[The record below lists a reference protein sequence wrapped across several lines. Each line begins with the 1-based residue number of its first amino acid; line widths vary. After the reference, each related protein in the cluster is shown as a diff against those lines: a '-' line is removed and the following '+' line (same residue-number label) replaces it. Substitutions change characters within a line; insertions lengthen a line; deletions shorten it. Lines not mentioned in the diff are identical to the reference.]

1 MNMTKLEVLLI
12 AVLAL
17 VPLSFTASG
26 KDTADSTSKSGS
38 IYEKTFLKDSSCS
51 TFSCEGGFVKF
62 HKIDGRLYMELS
74 DNAFDKRML
83 IASTVTAV
91 SDPEV
96 LPVGHKPTRPLYVRF
111 ERPDSLTVNLCEITL
126 LPDFDKTD
134 LSLAAA
140 VRRTTLD
147 TVLETFPL
155 FCESPDGDAAVIDVT
170 SFFGGGNEK
179 LGPVKSGT
187 SNYVTTKFTLK
198 KGSDLVTGVKVF
210 NDNATVT
217 SSHTY
222 SINSDVL
229 GLVSVTKDAPF
240 TLTTTRT
247 ILMLP
252 EEPMRS
258 RKADSRIGIFLTD
271 RKHLRDG
278 GPIDKYSV
286 INRWR
291 IEPSDTAAFLR
302 GEKVEPKKHIV
313 FYIDDAFPAKW
324 KNAAVRG
331 VLRWNSAF
339 EDIGF
344 KDVIQ
349 VKDFPDDD
357 PEFDPDNL
365 KYSCIR
371 YVPSTVANA
380 MGPSW
385 VDPLSGEIIN
395 ASVIVYNDVVSLAGG
410 WRFCQ
415 TAQLD
420 PRARAVEMPQ
430 DLLDETM
437 EYVLAHEVGHCLGF
451 MHNMAA
457 SAAYPTDSLRSPSF
471 TRANGTTASIM
482 DYARFNYVAQ
492 PEDVGVS
499 LDPPFLGPYDRYLVK
514 YSYSVISGN
523 EDAVLEGWVDENEWN
538 PVYRYGKQQV
548 RARYD
553 PSAIEED
560 LGDDPIKSSDYGI
573 SNLKYIIAHN
583 GEWLEDSAD
592 PDGRIRR
599 ERYKLLVKQ
608 MGRYLSAVSANVGG
622 IYLNESK
629 SGLTSV
635 EPAAAVPA
643 GVQRKSLQWVLDNLL
658 EIDWLSAEAASC
670 PKILAV
676 DEADILVFNT
686 ASDLFSTWENVIIS
700 SYIAGD
706 KGFTLV
712 DWLEAID
719 GVIWRGKLTPERMTL
734 QKIYVTSLVNAASKK
749 TSISKLSLLS
759 DDSLTDDPRPD
770 DSFGQAGYGWQAKV
784 NIKALNNS
792 KELFSFELDEL
803 RHRLAKLLRSA
814 NTEVAKAHYLSLI
827 NAIEAGLRAE

>member
-1 MNMTKLEVLLI
+1 MTRCKLLLNT
-12 AVLAL
+12 VLAL
-17 VPLSFTASG
+17 SSISFSASAAAV
-26 KDTADSTSKSGS
+26 ADSTSKAGGK
-38 IYEKTFLKDSSCS
+38 YEKTFVNDPSCVS
-51 TFSCEGGFVKF
+51 YSNADGFVKF
-62 HKIDGRLYMELS
+62 HKVSGKLYMELS
-74 DNAFDKRML
+74 DRAIGKRML
-83 IASTVTAV
+83 MASTVTAV

-96 LPVGHKPTRPLYVRF
+96 LPVGYKPTKPLYVRF
-111 ERPDSLTVNLCEITL
+111 ERPDSLVINLCEITL
-126 LPDFDKTD
+126 LPDYDKTD
-134 LSLAAA
+134 SALSAA

-155 FCESPDGDAAVIDVT
+155 YCESPDGDAAVFDVT

-187 SNYVTTKFTLK
+187 SNYISTKFSLK
-198 KGSDLVTGVKVF
+198 KASDLVTGVKVF
-210 NDNATVT
+210 EDNAAVT

-222 SINSDVL
+222 TINSDVL
-229 GLVSVTKDAPF
+229 GLVSLKKDEPF
-240 TLTTTRT
+240 TVTTTRT

-252 EEPMRS
+252 DDIMAS

-271 RKHLRDG
+271 RRLLRDG
-278 GPIDKYSV
+278 EEIDKYSV

-291 IEPSDTAAFLR
+291 IEPSDTAAYLG
-302 GEKVEPKKHIV
+302 GECVEPEEHIV
-313 FYIDDAFPAKW
+313 FYIDDAFPSKW
-324 KNAAVRG
+324 KDAAVRG

-349 VKDFPDDD
+349 VRDFPDDD

-385 VDPLSGEIIN
+385 VDPVSGEIIN

-420 PRARAVEMPQ
+420 PRARLAQMPQ
-430 DLLDETM
+430 DLLEETI

-457 SAAYPTDSLRSPSF
+457 SAAWPTDSLRSPSF

-492 PEDVGVS
+492 PEDIGVS
-499 LDPPFLGPYDRYLVK
+499 LDPPYLGPYDRFLVK
-514 YSYSVISGN
+514 YAYSFIP
-523 EDAVLEGWVDENEWN
+523 EDADSVVERWVDEKAGD
-538 PVYRYGKQQV
+538 PVYRYGRQQV
-548 RARYD
+548 KARYD

-560 LGDDPIKSSDYGI
+560 LGNDPVRSSEYGI

-583 GEWLEDSAD
+583 GEWADDATD
-592 PDGRIRR
+592 PDGKLRR
-599 ERYKLLVKQ
+599 ERYKLIVKQ
-608 MGRYLSAVSANVGG
+608 MGRYLSAVAANVGG
-622 IYLNESK
+622 IYLNQVK
-629 SGLTSV
+629 SGVSSL
-635 EPAAAVPA
+635 EPAVAVPA
-643 GVQRKSLQWVLDNLL
+643 VVQKESLEWVLDNLL
-658 EIDWLSAEAASC
+658 DMDWLSAEAASC
-670 PKILAV
+670 PRILAV

-700 SYIAGD
+700 SYMARDDI
-706 KGFTLV
+706 FTLV
-712 DWLEAID
+712 DWLKTID
-719 GVIWRGKLTPERMTL
+719 SVIWRGDLTPDRMTI
-734 QKIYVTSLVNAASKK
+734 QKIYVNSLVSAASRK

-759 DDSLTDDPRPD
+759 DDLPSESLPAD
-770 DSFGQAGYGWQAKV
+770 DSFGPAGYSWQTKV
-784 NIKALNNS
+784 NIKPVNNA
-792 KELFSFELDEL
+792 KELFSFELCEL
-803 RHRLAKLLRSA
+803 QNRLKKLLRSA
-814 NTEVAKAHYLSLI
+814 KNEVAKAHYLSLI
-827 NAIEAGLRAE
+827 DAIESEAQ

>member
-1 MNMTKLEVLLI
+1 MTRYKLLLTT
-12 AVLAL
+12 VLAL
-17 VPLSFTASG
+17 SSISFSASAAAV
-26 KDTADSTSKSGS
+26 ADSTSKAGGK
-38 IYEKTFLKDSSCS
+38 YEKTFVKDPSCVS
-51 TFSCEGGFVKF
+51 YSNADGFVKF
-62 HKIDGRLYMELS
+62 HKVSGKLYMELS
-74 DNAFDKRML
+74 DRAIGKRML

-96 LPVGHKPTRPLYVRF
+96 LPVGYKPTKPLYVRF
-111 ERPDSLTVNLCEITL
+111 ERPDSLVINLCEITL
-126 LPDFDKTD
+126 LPDYDKTD
-134 LSLAAA
+134 SALSAA

-155 FCESPDGDAAVIDVT
+155 YCESPDGDAAVFDVT

-187 SNYVTTKFTLK
+187 SNYISTKFSLK
-198 KGSDLVTGVKVF
+198 KASDLVTGVKVF
-210 NDNATVT
+210 EDNAAVT

-222 SINSDVL
+222 TINSDVL
-229 GLVSVTKDAPF
+229 GLVSLKKDEPF
-240 TLTTTRT
+240 TVTTTRT

-252 EEPMRS
+252 DDIMAS

-271 RKHLRDG
+271 RRLLRDG
-278 GPIDKYSV
+278 EEIDKYSV

-291 IEPSDTAAFLR
+291 IEPSDTAAYLG
-302 GEKVEPKKHIV
+302 GECVEPEEHIV
-313 FYIDDAFPAKW
+313 FYIDDAFPSKW
-324 KNAAVRG
+324 KDAAVRG

-349 VKDFPDDD
+349 VRDFPDDD

-385 VDPLSGEIIN
+385 VDPVSGEIIN

-420 PRARAVEMPQ
+420 PRARLAQMPQ
-430 DLLDETM
+430 DLLEETI

-457 SAAYPTDSLRSPSF
+457 SAAWPTDSLRSPSF

-492 PEDVGVS
+492 PEDIGVS
-499 LDPPFLGPYDRYLVK
+499 LDPPYLGPYDRFLVK
-514 YSYSVISGN
+514 YAYSFIP
-523 EDAVLEGWVDENEWN
+523 EDADSVVERWVDEKAGD
-538 PVYRYGKQQV
+538 PVYRYGRQQV
-548 RARYD
+548 KARYD

-560 LGDDPIKSSDYGI
+560 LGNDPVRSSEYGI

-583 GEWLEDSAD
+583 GEWADDATD
-592 PDGRIRR
+592 PDGKLRR
-599 ERYKLLVKQ
+599 ERYKLIVKQ

-622 IYLNESK
+622 IYLNQVK
-629 SGLTSV
+629 SGVSSL
-635 EPAAAVPA
+635 EPAVAVPA
-643 GVQRKSLQWVLDNLL
+643 GVQKESLEWVLDNLL
-658 EIDWLSAEAASC
+658 DMDWLSAEAASC
-670 PKILAV
+670 PRILAV

-700 SYIAGD
+700 SYLAGD
-706 KGFTLV
+706 KPFTLA
-712 DWLEAID
+712 DWLQTID
-719 GVIWRGKLTPERMTL
+719 SVIWKGDLTRARMTI
-734 QKIYVTSLVNAASKK
+734 QKMYVNSLVSAASRK

-759 DDSLTDDPRPD
+759 DDLPSGSLPAD
-770 DSFGQAGYGWQAKV
+770 DSFGPAGYSWQTKV
-784 NIKALNNS
+784 NIKPVNNA
-792 KELFSFELDEL
+792 KELFSFELCEL
-803 RHRLAKLLRSA
+803 QNRLKKLLRSA
-814 NTEVAKAHYLSLI
+814 KNEVAKAHYLSLI
-827 NAIEAGLRAE
+827 DAIESEAQ

>member
-1 MNMTKLEVLLI
+1 MTRCKLLLNT
-12 AVLAL
+12 VLAL
-17 VPLSFTASG
+17 SSISFSASAAAV
-26 KDTADSTSKSGS
+26 ADSTSKAGGK
-38 IYEKTFLKDSSCS
+38 YEKTFVKDPSCVS
-51 TFSCEGGFVKF
+51 YSNADGFVKF
-62 HKIDGRLYMELS
+62 HKVSGKLYMELS
-74 DNAFDKRML
+74 DRAIGKRML
-83 IASTVTAV
+83 MASTVTAV

-96 LPVGHKPTRPLYVRF
+96 LPVGYKPTKPLYVRF
-111 ERPDSLTVNLCEITL
+111 ERPDSLVINLCEITL
-126 LPDFDKTD
+126 LPDYDKTD
-134 LSLAAA
+134 SALSAA

-155 FCESPDGDAAVIDVT
+155 YCESPDGDAAVFDVT

-187 SNYVTTKFTLK
+187 SNYISTKFSLK
-198 KGSDLVTGVKVF
+198 KASDLVTGVKVF
-210 NDNATVT
+210 EDNAAVT

-222 SINSDVL
+222 TINSDVL
-229 GLVSVTKDAPF
+229 GLVSLKKAEPF
-240 TLTTTRT
+240 TVTTTRT

-252 EEPMRS
+252 DDIMAS

-271 RKHLRDG
+271 RRLLRDG
-278 GPIDKYSV
+278 EEIDKYSV

-291 IEPSDTAAFLR
+291 IEPSDTAAYLG
-302 GEKVEPKKHIV
+302 GECVEPEEHIV
-313 FYIDDAFPAKW
+313 FYIDDAFPSKW
-324 KNAAVRG
+324 KDAAVRG

-349 VKDFPDDD
+349 VRDFPDDD

-385 VDPLSGEIIN
+385 VDPVSGEIIN

-420 PRARAVEMPQ
+420 PRARLAQMPQ
-430 DLLDETM
+430 DLLEETI

-457 SAAYPTDSLRSPSF
+457 SAAWPTDSLRSPSF
-471 TRANGTTASIM
+471 TRANGTTASIR

-492 PEDVGVS
+492 PEDIGVS
-499 LDPPFLGPYDRYLVK
+499 LDPPYLGPYDRFLVK
-514 YSYSVISGN
+514 YAYSFIP
-523 EDAVLEGWVDENEWN
+523 EDADSVVERWVDEKAGD
-538 PVYRYGKQQV
+538 PVYRYGRQQV
-548 RARYD
+548 KARYD

-560 LGDDPIKSSDYGI
+560 LGNDPVRSAEYGI

-583 GEWLEDSAD
+583 GEWADDATD
-592 PDGRIRR
+592 PDGKLRR
-599 ERYKLLVKQ
+599 ERYKLIVKQ

-622 IYLNESK
+622 IYLNQVK
-629 SGLTSV
+629 SGVSSL
-635 EPAAAVPA
+635 EPAVAVPA
-643 GVQRKSLQWVLDNLL
+643 GVQKESLEWVLDNLL
-658 EIDWLSAEAASC
+658 DMDWLSAEAASC
-670 PKILAV
+670 PRILAV

-700 SYIAGD
+700 SYMARDDI
-706 KGFTLV
+706 FTLV
-712 DWLEAID
+712 DWLKTID
-719 GVIWRGKLTPERMTL
+719 SVIWRGDLTPDRMTI
-734 QKIYVTSLVNAASKK
+734 QKIYVNSLVSAASRK

-759 DDSLTDDPRPD
+759 DDLSSGSLPAD
-770 DSFGQAGYGWQAKV
+770 DSFGPAGYSWQTKV
-784 NIKALNNS
+784 NIKPVNNA
-792 KELFSFELDEL
+792 KELFSFELCEL
-803 RHRLAKLLRSA
+803 QNRLKKLLRSA
-814 NTEVAKAHYLSLI
+814 KNEVAKAHYLSLI
-827 NAIEAGLRAE
+827 DAIESEAQ

>member
-1 MNMTKLEVLLI
+1 MTRYKLLLTT
-12 AVLAL
+12 VLAL
-17 VPLSFTASG
+17 SSISFSASAAAV
-26 KDTADSTSKSGS
+26 ADSTSKAGGK
-38 IYEKTFLKDSSCS
+38 YEKTFVKDPSCVS
-51 TFSCEGGFVKF
+51 YSNADGFVKF
-62 HKIDGRLYMELS
+62 HKVSGKLYMELS
-74 DNAFDKRML
+74 DRAIGKRML

-96 LPVGHKPTRPLYVRF
+96 LPVGYKPTKPLYVRF
-111 ERPDSLTVNLCEITL
+111 ERPDSLVINLCEITL
-126 LPDFDKTD
+126 LPDYDKTD
-134 LSLAAA
+134 SSLSAA

-155 FCESPDGDAAVIDVT
+155 YCESPDGDAAVFDVT

-187 SNYVTTKFTLK
+187 SNYISTKFSLK
-198 KGSDLVTGVKVF
+198 KASDLVTGVKVF
-210 NDNATVT
+210 EDNAAVT

-222 SINSDVL
+222 TINSDVL
-229 GLVSVTKDAPF
+229 GLVSLKKDEPF
-240 TLTTTRT
+240 TVTTTRT

-252 EEPMRS
+252 DDIMAS

-271 RKHLRDG
+271 RRLLRDG
-278 GPIDKYSV
+278 EEIDKYSV

-291 IEPSDTAAFLR
+291 IEPSDTAAYLG
-302 GEKVEPKKHIV
+302 GECVEPEEHIV
-313 FYIDDAFPAKW
+313 FYIDDAFPSKW
-324 KNAAVRG
+324 KDAAVRG

-349 VKDFPDDD
+349 VRDFPDDD

-385 VDPLSGEIIN
+385 VDPVSGEIIN

-420 PRARAVEMPQ
+420 PRARLAQMPQ
-430 DLLDETM
+430 DLLEETI

-457 SAAYPTDSLRSPSF
+457 SAAWPTDSLRSPSF

-492 PEDVGVS
+492 PEDIGVS
-499 LDPPFLGPYDRYLVK
+499 LDPPYLGPYDRFLVK
-514 YSYSVISGN
+514 YAYSFIP
-523 EDAVLEGWVDENEWN
+523 EDADSVVERWVDEKAGD
-538 PVYRYGKQQV
+538 PVYRYGRQQV
-548 RARYD
+548 KARYD

-560 LGDDPIKSSDYGI
+560 LGNDPVRSSEYGI

-583 GEWLEDSAD
+583 GEWADDATD
-592 PDGRIRR
+592 PDGKLRR
-599 ERYKLLVKQ
+599 ERYKLIVKQ
-608 MGRYLSAVSANVGG
+608 MGRYLSAVAANVGG
-622 IYLNESK
+622 IYLNQVK
-629 SGLTSV
+629 SGVSSL
-635 EPAAAVPA
+635 EPAVAVPA
-643 GVQRKSLQWVLDNLL
+643 VVQKESLEWVLDNLL
-658 EIDWLSAEAASC
+658 DMDWLSAEAASC
-670 PKILAV
+670 PRILAV

-700 SYIAGD
+700 SYMARDDI
-706 KGFTLV
+706 FTLV
-712 DWLEAID
+712 DWLKTID
-719 GVIWRGKLTPERMTL
+719 SVIWRGDLTPDRMTI
-734 QKIYVTSLVNAASKK
+734 QKIYVNSLVSAASRK

-759 DDSLTDDPRPD
+759 DDLSSGSLPAD
-770 DSFGQAGYGWQAKV
+770 DSFGPAGYSWQTKV
-784 NIKALNNS
+784 NIKPVNNA
-792 KELFSFELDEL
+792 KELFSFELCEL
-803 RHRLAKLLRSA
+803 QNRLKKLLRSA
-814 NTEVAKAHYLSLI
+814 KNEVAKAHYLSLI
-827 NAIEAGLRAE
+827 DAIESEAQ

>member
-1 MNMTKLEVLLI
+1 MTRCKLLLNT
-12 AVLAL
+12 VLAL
-17 VPLSFTASG
+17 SSISFSASAAAV
-26 KDTADSTSKSGS
+26 ADSTSKAGGK
-38 IYEKTFLKDSSCS
+38 YEKTFVKDPSCVS
-51 TFSCEGGFVKF
+51 YSNADGFVKF
-62 HKIDGRLYMELS
+62 HKVSGKLYMELS
-74 DNAFDKRML
+74 DRAIGKRML
-83 IASTVTAV
+83 MASTVTAV

-96 LPVGHKPTRPLYVRF
+96 LPVGYKPTKPLYVRF
-111 ERPDSLTVNLCEITL
+111 ERPDSLVINLCEITL
-126 LPDFDKTD
+126 LPDYDKTD
-134 LSLAAA
+134 SALSAA

-155 FCESPDGDAAVIDVT
+155 YCESPDGDAAVFDVT

-187 SNYVTTKFTLK
+187 SNYISTKFSLK
-198 KGSDLVTGVKVF
+198 KASDLVTGVKVF
-210 NDNATVT
+210 EDNAAVT

-222 SINSDVL
+222 TINSDVL
-229 GLVSVTKDAPF
+229 GLVSLKKDEPF
-240 TLTTTRT
+240 TVTTTRT

-252 EEPMRS
+252 DDIMAS

-271 RKHLRDG
+271 RRLLRDG
-278 GPIDKYSV
+278 EEIDKYSV

-291 IEPSDTAAFLR
+291 IEPSDTAAYLG
-302 GEKVEPKKHIV
+302 GECVEPEEHIV
-313 FYIDDAFPAKW
+313 FYIDDAFPSKW
-324 KNAAVRG
+324 KDAAVRG

-349 VKDFPDDD
+349 VRDFPDDD

-385 VDPLSGEIIN
+385 VDPVSGEIIN

-420 PRARAVEMPQ
+420 PRARLAQMPQ
-430 DLLDETM
+430 DLLEETI

-457 SAAYPTDSLRSPSF
+457 SAAWPTDSLRSPSF

-492 PEDVGVS
+492 PEDIGVS
-499 LDPPFLGPYDRYLVK
+499 LDPPYLGPYDRFLVK
-514 YSYSVISGN
+514 YAYSFIP
-523 EDAVLEGWVDENEWN
+523 EDADSVVERWVDEKAGD
-538 PVYRYGKQQV
+538 PVYRYGRQQV
-548 RARYD
+548 KARYD

-560 LGDDPIKSSDYGI
+560 LGNDPVRSSEYGI

-583 GEWLEDSAD
+583 GEWADDATD
-592 PDGRIRR
+592 PDGKLRR
-599 ERYKLLVKQ
+599 ERYKLIVKQ
-608 MGRYLSAVSANVGG
+608 MGRYLSAVAANVGG
-622 IYLNESK
+622 IYLNQVK
-629 SGLTSV
+629 SGVSSL
-635 EPAAAVPA
+635 ELAVAVQA
-643 GVQRKSLQWVLDNLL
+643 GVQKESLEWVLDNLL
-658 EIDWLSAEAASC
+658 DMDWLSAEAASC
-670 PKILAV
+670 PRILAV

-700 SYIAGD
+700 SYMARDDI
-706 KGFTLV
+706 FTLV
-712 DWLEAID
+712 DWLKTID
-719 GVIWRGKLTPERMTL
+719 SVIWRGDLTPDRMTI
-734 QKIYVTSLVNAASKK
+734 QKIYVNSLVSAASRK

-759 DDSLTDDPRPD
+759 DDLSSGSLPAD
-770 DSFGQAGYGWQAKV
+770 DSFGPAGYSWQTKV
-784 NIKALNNS
+784 NIKPVNNA
-792 KELFSFELDEL
+792 KELFSFELCEL
-803 RHRLAKLLRSA
+803 QNRLKKLLRSA
-814 NTEVAKAHYLSLI
+814 KNEVAKAHYLSLI
-827 NAIEAGLRAE
+827 DAIESEAQ

>member
-1 MNMTKLEVLLI
+1 MTRCKLLLNT
-12 AVLAL
+12 VLAL
-17 VPLSFTASG
+17 SSISFSASAAAV
-26 KDTADSTSKSGS
+26 ADSTSKAGGK
-38 IYEKTFLKDSSCS
+38 YEKTFVKDPSCVS
-51 TFSCEGGFVKF
+51 YSNADGFVKF
-62 HKIDGRLYMELS
+62 HKVSGKLYMELS
-74 DNAFDKRML
+74 DRAIGKRML
-83 IASTVTAV
+83 MASTVTAV

-96 LPVGHKPTRPLYVRF
+96 LPVGYKPTKPLYVRF
-111 ERPDSLTVNLCEITL
+111 ERPDSLVINLCEITL
-126 LPDFDKTD
+126 LPDYDKTD
-134 LSLAAA
+134 SALSAA

-155 FCESPDGDAAVIDVT
+155 YCESPDGDAAVFDVT

-187 SNYVTTKFTLK
+187 SNYISTKFSLK
-198 KGSDLVTGVKVF
+198 KASDLVTGVKVF
-210 NDNATVT
+210 EDNAAVT

-222 SINSDVL
+222 TINSDVL
-229 GLVSVTKDAPF
+229 GLVSLKKDEPF
-240 TLTTTRT
+240 TVTTTRT

-252 EEPMRS
+252 DDIMAS

-271 RKHLRDG
+271 RRLLRDG
-278 GPIDKYSV
+278 EEIDKYSV

-291 IEPSDTAAFLR
+291 IEPSDTAAYLG
-302 GEKVEPKKHIV
+302 GECVEPEEHIV
-313 FYIDDAFPAKW
+313 FYIDDAFPSKW
-324 KNAAVRG
+324 KDAAVRG

-349 VKDFPDDD
+349 VRDFPDDD

-385 VDPLSGEIIN
+385 VDPVSGEIIN

-420 PRARAVEMPQ
+420 PRARLAQMPQ
-430 DLLDETM
+430 DLLEETI

-457 SAAYPTDSLRSPSF
+457 SAAWPTDSLRSPSF

-492 PEDVGVS
+492 PEDIGVS
-499 LDPPFLGPYDRYLVK
+499 LDPPYLGPYDRFLVK
-514 YSYSVISGN
+514 YAYSFIP
-523 EDAVLEGWVDENEWN
+523 EDADSVVERWVDEKAGD
-538 PVYRYGKQQV
+538 PVYRYGRQQV
-548 RARYD
+548 KARYD

-560 LGDDPIKSSDYGI
+560 IGNDPVRSSEYGI

-583 GEWLEDSAD
+583 GEWADDATD
-592 PDGRIRR
+592 PDGKLRR
-599 ERYKLLVKQ
+599 ERYKLIVKQ
-608 MGRYLSAVSANVGG
+608 MGRYLSAVAANVGG
-622 IYLNESK
+622 IYLNQVK
-629 SGLTSV
+629 SGVSSL
-635 EPAAAVPA
+635 EPAVAVPA
-643 GVQRKSLQWVLDNLL
+643 GVQKESLEWVLDNLL
-658 EIDWLSAEAASC
+658 DMDWLSAEAASC
-670 PKILAV
+670 PRILAV

-700 SYIAGD
+700 SYMARDDI
-706 KGFTLV
+706 FTLV
-712 DWLEAID
+712 DWLKTID
-719 GVIWRGKLTPERMTL
+719 SVIWRGDLTPDRMTI
-734 QKIYVTSLVNAASKK
+734 QKIYVNSLVSAASRK

-759 DDSLTDDPRPD
+759 DDLSSGSLPAD
-770 DSFGQAGYGWQAKV
+770 DSFGPAGYSWQTKV
-784 NIKALNNS
+784 NIKPVNNA
-792 KELFSFELDEL
+792 KELFSFELCEL
-803 RHRLAKLLRSA
+803 QNRLKKLLRSA
-814 NTEVAKAHYLSLI
+814 KNEVAKAHYLSLI
-827 NAIEAGLRAE
+827 DAIESEAQ

>member
-1 MNMTKLEVLLI
+1 MTRYKLLLTT
-12 AVLAL
+12 VLAL
-17 VPLSFTASG
+17 SSISFSASAAAV
-26 KDTADSTSKSGS
+26 ADSTSKAGGK
-38 IYEKTFLKDSSCS
+38 YEKTFVKDPSCVS
-51 TFSCEGGFVKF
+51 YSNADGFVKF
-62 HKIDGRLYMELS
+62 HKVSGKLYMELS
-74 DNAFDKRML
+74 DRAIGKRML

-96 LPVGHKPTRPLYVRF
+96 LPVGYKPTKPLYVRF
-111 ERPDSLTVNLCEITL
+111 ERPDSLVINLCEITL
-126 LPDFDKTD
+126 LPDYDKTD
-134 LSLAAA
+134 SALSAA

-155 FCESPDGDAAVIDVT
+155 YCESPDGDAAVFDVT

-187 SNYVTTKFTLK
+187 SNYISTKFSLK
-198 KGSDLVTGVKVF
+198 KASDLVTGVKVF
-210 NDNATVT
+210 EDNAAVT

-222 SINSDVL
+222 TINSDVL
-229 GLVSVTKDAPF
+229 GLVSLKKDEPF
-240 TLTTTRT
+240 TVTTTRT

-252 EEPMRS
+252 DDIMAS

-271 RKHLRDG
+271 RRLLRDG
-278 GPIDKYSV
+278 EEIDKYSV

-291 IEPSDTAAFLR
+291 IEPSDTAAYLG
-302 GEKVEPKKHIV
+302 GECVEPEEHIV
-313 FYIDDAFPAKW
+313 FYIDDAFPSKW
-324 KNAAVRG
+324 KDAAVRG

-349 VKDFPDDD
+349 VRDFPDDD

-385 VDPLSGEIIN
+385 VDPVSGEIIN

-420 PRARAVEMPQ
+420 PRARLAQMPQ
-430 DLLDETM
+430 DLLEETI

-457 SAAYPTDSLRSPSF
+457 SAAWPTDSLRSPSF

-492 PEDVGVS
+492 PEDIGVS
-499 LDPPFLGPYDRYLVK
+499 LDPPYLGPYDRFLVK
-514 YSYSVISGN
+514 YAYSFIP
-523 EDAVLEGWVDENEWN
+523 EDADSVVERWVDEKAGD
-538 PVYRYGKQQV
+538 PVYRYGRQQV
-548 RARYD
+548 KARYD

-560 LGDDPIKSSDYGI
+560 LGNDPVRSSEYGI

-583 GEWLEDSAD
+583 GEWADDATD
-592 PDGRIRR
+592 PDGKLRR
-599 ERYKLLVKQ
+599 ERYKLIVKQ
-608 MGRYLSAVSANVGG
+608 MGRYLSAVAANVGG
-622 IYLNESK
+622 IYLNQVK
-629 SGLTSV
+629 SGVSSL
-635 EPAAAVPA
+635 EPAVAVPA
-643 GVQRKSLQWVLDNLL
+643 VVQKESLEWVLDNLL
-658 EIDWLSAEAASC
+658 DMDWLSAEAASC
-670 PKILAV
+670 PRILAV

-700 SYIAGD
+700 SYMARDDI
-706 KGFTLV
+706 FTLV
-712 DWLEAID
+712 DWLKTID
-719 GVIWRGKLTPERMTL
+719 SVIWRGDLTPDRMTI
-734 QKIYVTSLVNAASKK
+734 QKIYVNSLVSAASRK

-759 DDSLTDDPRPD
+759 DDLPSGSLPAD
-770 DSFGQAGYGWQAKV
+770 DSFGPAGYSWQTKV
-784 NIKALNNS
+784 NIKPVNNA
-792 KELFSFELDEL
+792 KELFSFELCEL
-803 RHRLAKLLRSA
+803 QNRLKKLLRSA
-814 NTEVAKAHYLSLI
+814 KNEVAKAHYLSLI
-827 NAIEAGLRAE
+827 DVIESEAQ

>member
-1 MNMTKLEVLLI
+1 MTRYKLLLTT
-12 AVLAL
+12 VLAL
-17 VPLSFTASG
+17 SSISFSASAAAV
-26 KDTADSTSKSGS
+26 ADSTSKAGGK
-38 IYEKTFLKDSSCS
+38 YEKTFVKDPSCVS
-51 TFSCEGGFVKF
+51 YSNADGFVKF
-62 HKIDGRLYMELS
+62 HKVSGKLYMELS
-74 DNAFDKRML
+74 DRAIGKRML
-83 IASTVTAV
+83 MASTVTAV

-96 LPVGHKPTRPLYVRF
+96 LPVGYKPTKPLYVRF
-111 ERPDSLTVNLCEITL
+111 ERPDSLVINLCEITL
-126 LPDFDKTD
+126 LPDYDKTD
-134 LSLAAA
+134 SSLSAA

-155 FCESPDGDAAVIDVT
+155 YCESPDGDAAVFDVT

-187 SNYVTTKFTLK
+187 SNYISTKFSLK
-198 KGSDLVTGVKVF
+198 KASDLVTGVKVF
-210 NDNATVT
+210 EDNAAVT

-222 SINSDVL
+222 TINSDVL
-229 GLVSVTKDAPF
+229 GLVSLKKDEPF
-240 TLTTTRT
+240 TVTTTRT

-252 EEPMRS
+252 DDIMAS

-271 RKHLRDG
+271 RRLLRDG
-278 GPIDKYSV
+278 EEIDKYSV

-291 IEPSDTAAFLR
+291 IEPSDTAAYLG
-302 GEKVEPKKHIV
+302 GECVEPEEHIV
-313 FYIDDAFPAKW
+313 FYIDDAFPSKW
-324 KNAAVRG
+324 KDAAVRG

-349 VKDFPDDD
+349 VRDFPDDD

-385 VDPLSGEIIN
+385 VDPVSGEIIN

-420 PRARAVEMPQ
+420 PRARLAQMPQ
-430 DLLDETM
+430 DLLEETI

-457 SAAYPTDSLRSPSF
+457 SAAWPTDSLRSPSF

-492 PEDVGVS
+492 PEDIGVS
-499 LDPPFLGPYDRYLVK
+499 LDPPYLGPYDRFLVK
-514 YSYSVISGN
+514 YAYSFIP
-523 EDAVLEGWVDENEWN
+523 EDADSVVERWVDEKAGE
-538 PVYRYGKQQV
+538 PVYRYGRQQV
-548 RARYD
+548 KARYD

-560 LGDDPIKSSDYGI
+560 LGNDPVRSSEYGI

-583 GEWLEDSAD
+583 GEWADDATD
-592 PDGRIRR
+592 PDGKLRR
-599 ERYKLLVKQ
+599 ERYKLIVKQ
-608 MGRYLSAVSANVGG
+608 MGRYLSAVAANVGG
-622 IYLNESK
+622 IYLNQVK
-629 SGLTSV
+629 SGVSSL
-635 EPAAAVPA
+635 EPAVAVPA
-643 GVQRKSLQWVLDNLL
+643 VVQKESLEWVLDNLL
-658 EIDWLSAEAASC
+658 DMDWLSAEAASC
-670 PKILAV
+670 PRILAV

-700 SYIAGD
+700 SYLAGD
-706 KGFTLV
+706 KPFTLA
-712 DWLEAID
+712 DWLQTID
-719 GVIWRGKLTPERMTL
+719 SVIWKGDLTRARMTI
-734 QKIYVTSLVNAASKK
+734 QKMYVNSLVSAASRK

-759 DDSLTDDPRPD
+759 DDLPSGSLPAD
-770 DSFGQAGYGWQAKV
+770 DSLGPAGYSWQTKV
-784 NIKALNNS
+784 NIKPVNNA
-792 KELFSFELDEL
+792 KELFSFELCEL
-803 RHRLAKLLRSA
+803 QNRLKKLLRSA
-814 NTEVAKAHYLSLI
+814 KNEVAKAHYLSLI
-827 NAIEAGLRAE
+827 DAIESEAQ

>member
-1 MNMTKLEVLLI
+1 MTRYKLLLTT
-12 AVLAL
+12 VLAL
-17 VPLSFTASG
+17 SSISFSASAAAV
-26 KDTADSTSKSGS
+26 ADSTSKAGGK
-38 IYEKTFLKDSSCS
+38 YEKTFVKDPSCVS
-51 TFSCEGGFVKF
+51 YSNADGFVKF
-62 HKIDGRLYMELS
+62 HKVSGKLYMELS
-74 DNAFDKRML
+74 DRAIGKRML

-96 LPVGHKPTRPLYVRF
+96 LPVGYKPTKPLYVRF
-111 ERPDSLTVNLCEITL
+111 ERPDSLVINLCEITL
-126 LPDFDKTD
+126 LPDYDKTD
-134 LSLAAA
+134 SALSAA

-155 FCESPDGDAAVIDVT
+155 YCESPDGDAAVFDVT

-187 SNYVTTKFTLK
+187 SNYISTKFSLK
-198 KGSDLVTGVKVF
+198 KASDLVTGVKVF
-210 NDNATVT
+210 EDNAAVT

-222 SINSDVL
+222 TINSDVL
-229 GLVSVTKDAPF
+229 GLVSLKKDEPF
-240 TLTTTRT
+240 TVTTTRT

-252 EEPMRS
+252 DDIMAS

-271 RKHLRDG
+271 RRLLRDG
-278 GPIDKYSV
+278 EEIDKYSV

-291 IEPSDTAAFLR
+291 IEPSDTAAYLG
-302 GEKVEPKKHIV
+302 GECVEPEEHIV
-313 FYIDDAFPAKW
+313 FYIDDAFPSKW
-324 KNAAVRG
+324 KDAAVRG

-349 VKDFPDDD
+349 VRDFPDDD

-385 VDPLSGEIIN
+385 VDPVSGEIIN

-420 PRARAVEMPQ
+420 PRARLAQMPQ
-430 DLLDETM
+430 DLLEETI

-457 SAAYPTDSLRSPSF
+457 SAAWPTDSLRSPSF

-492 PEDVGVS
+492 PEDIGVS
-499 LDPPFLGPYDRYLVK
+499 LDPPYLGPYDRFLVK
-514 YSYSVISGN
+514 YAYSFIP
-523 EDAVLEGWVDENEWN
+523 EDADSVVERWVDEKAGD
-538 PVYRYGKQQV
+538 PVYRYGRQQV
-548 RARYD
+548 KARYD

-560 LGDDPIKSSDYGI
+560 LGNDPVRSSEYGI

-583 GEWLEDSAD
+583 GEWADDATD
-592 PDGRIRR
+592 PDGKLRR
-599 ERYKLLVKQ
+599 ERYKLIVKQ
-608 MGRYLSAVSANVGG
+608 MGRYLSAVAANVGG
-622 IYLNESK
+622 IYLNQVK
-629 SGLTSV
+629 SGVSSL
-635 EPAAAVPA
+635 EPAVAVPA
-643 GVQRKSLQWVLDNLL
+643 GVQKESLEWVLDNLL
-658 EIDWLSAEAASC
+658 DMDWLSAEAASC
-670 PKILAV
+670 PRILAV

-700 SYIAGD
+700 SYLARDDI
-706 KGFTLV
+706 FTLV
-712 DWLEAID
+712 DWLKTID
-719 GVIWRGKLTPERMTL
+719 SVIWRGDLTPDRMTI
-734 QKIYVTSLVNAASKK
+734 QKIYVNSLVSAASRK

-759 DDSLTDDPRPD
+759 DDLSSGSLPAD
-770 DSFGQAGYGWQAKV
+770 DSFGPAGYSWQTKV
-784 NIKALNNS
+784 NIKPVNNA
-792 KELFSFELDEL
+792 KELFSFELCEL
-803 RHRLAKLLRSA
+803 QNRLKKLLRSA
-814 NTEVAKAHYLSLI
+814 KNEVAKAHYLSLI
-827 NAIEAGLRAE
+827 DAIESEAQ

>member
-1 MNMTKLEVLLI
+1 MTRCKLLLNT
-12 AVLAL
+12 VLAL
-17 VPLSFTASG
+17 SSISFSASAAAV
-26 KDTADSTSKSGS
+26 ADSTSKAGGK
-38 IYEKTFLKDSSCS
+38 YEKTFVKDPSCVS
-51 TFSCEGGFVKF
+51 YSNADGFVKF
-62 HKIDGRLYMELS
+62 HKVSGKLYMELS
-74 DNAFDKRML
+74 DRAIGKRML
-83 IASTVTAV
+83 MASTVTAV

-96 LPVGHKPTRPLYVRF
+96 LPVGYKPTKPLYVRF
-111 ERPDSLTVNLCEITL
+111 ERPDSLVINLCEITL
-126 LPDFDKTD
+126 LPDYDKTD
-134 LSLAAA
+134 SALSAA

-155 FCESPDGDAAVIDVT
+155 YCESPDGDAAVFDVT

-187 SNYVTTKFTLK
+187 SNYISTKFSLK
-198 KGSDLVTGVKVF
+198 KASDLVTGVKVF
-210 NDNATVT
+210 EDNAAVT

-222 SINSDVL
+222 TINSDVL
-229 GLVSVTKDAPF
+229 GLVSLKKDEPF
-240 TLTTTRT
+240 TVTTTRT

-252 EEPMRS
+252 DDIMAS

-271 RKHLRDG
+271 RRLLRDG
-278 GPIDKYSV
+278 EEIDKYSV

-291 IEPSDTAAFLR
+291 IEPSDTAAYLG
-302 GEKVEPKKHIV
+302 GECVEPEEHIV
-313 FYIDDAFPAKW
+313 FYIDDAFPSKW
-324 KNAAVRG
+324 KDAAVRG

-349 VKDFPDDD
+349 VRDFPDDD

-385 VDPLSGEIIN
+385 VDPVSGEIIN

-420 PRARAVEMPQ
+420 PRARLAQMPQ
-430 DLLDETM
+430 DLLEETI

-457 SAAYPTDSLRSPSF
+457 SAAWPTDSLRSPSF

-492 PEDVGVS
+492 PEDIGVS
-499 LDPPFLGPYDRYLVK
+499 LDPPYLGPYDRFLVK
-514 YSYSVISGN
+514 YAYSFIP
-523 EDAVLEGWVDENEWN
+523 EDADSVVERWVDEKAGD
-538 PVYRYGKQQV
+538 PVYRYGRQQV
-548 RARYD
+548 KARYD

-560 LGDDPIKSSDYGI
+560 LGNDPVRSSEYGI

-583 GEWLEDSAD
+583 GEWADDATD
-592 PDGRIRR
+592 PDGKLRR
-599 ERYKLLVKQ
+599 ERYKLIVKQ
-608 MGRYLSAVSANVGG
+608 MGRYLSAVAANVGG
-622 IYLNESK
+622 IYLNQVK
-629 SGLTSV
+629 SGVSSL
-635 EPAAAVPA
+635 EPAVAVPA
-643 GVQRKSLQWVLDNLL
+643 GVQKESLEWVLDNLL
-658 EIDWLSAEAASC
+658 DMDWLSAEAASC
-670 PKILAV
+670 PRILAV

-700 SYIAGD
+700 SYMARDDI
-706 KGFTLV
+706 FTLV
-712 DWLEAID
+712 DWLKTID
-719 GVIWRGKLTPERMTL
+719 SVIWRGDLTPDRMTI
-734 QKIYVTSLVNAASKK
+734 QKIYVNSLVSAASRK

-759 DDSLTDDPRPD
+759 DDLSSGSLPAD
-770 DSFGQAGYGWQAKV
+770 DSFGPAGYSWQTKV
-784 NIKALNNS
+784 NIKPVNNA
-792 KELFSFELDEL
+792 KELFSFELCEL
-803 RHRLAKLLRSA
+803 QNRLKKLLRSA
-814 NTEVAKAHYLSLI
+814 KNEVAKAHYLSLI
-827 NAIEAGLRAE
+827 DAIESEAQ

>member
-1 MNMTKLEVLLI
+1 MTRCKLLLNT
-12 AVLAL
+12 VLAL
-17 VPLSFTASG
+17 SSISFSASAAAV
-26 KDTADSTSKSGS
+26 ADSTSKAGGK
-38 IYEKTFLKDSSCS
+38 YEKTFVKDPSCVS
-51 TFSCEGGFVKF
+51 YSNADGFVKF
-62 HKIDGRLYMELS
+62 HKVSGKLYMELS
-74 DNAFDKRML
+74 DRAIGKRML
-83 IASTVTAV
+83 MASAVTAV

-96 LPVGHKPTRPLYVRF
+96 LPVGYKPTKPLYVRF
-111 ERPDSLTVNLCEITL
+111 ERPDSLVINLCEITL
-126 LPDFDKTD
+126 LPDYDKTD
-134 LSLAAA
+134 SALSAA

-155 FCESPDGDAAVIDVT
+155 YCESPDGDAAVFDVT

-187 SNYVTTKFTLK
+187 SNYISTKFSLK
-198 KGSDLVTGVKVF
+198 KASDLVTGVKVF
-210 NDNATVT
+210 EDNAAVT

-222 SINSDVL
+222 TINSDVL
-229 GLVSVTKDAPF
+229 GLVSLKKDEPF
-240 TLTTTRT
+240 TVTTTRT

-252 EEPMRS
+252 DDIMAS

-271 RKHLRDG
+271 RRLLRDG
-278 GPIDKYSV
+278 EEIDKYSV

-291 IEPSDTAAFLR
+291 IEPSDTAAYLG
-302 GEKVEPKKHIV
+302 GECVEPEEHIV
-313 FYIDDAFPAKW
+313 FYIDDAFPSKW
-324 KNAAVRG
+324 KDAAVRG

-349 VKDFPDDD
+349 VRDFPDDD

-385 VDPLSGEIIN
+385 VDPVSGEIIN

-420 PRARAVEMPQ
+420 PRARLAQMPQ
-430 DLLDETM
+430 DLLEETI

-457 SAAYPTDSLRSPSF
+457 SAAWPTDSLRSPSF

-492 PEDVGVS
+492 PEDIGVS
-499 LDPPFLGPYDRYLVK
+499 LDPPYLGPYDRFLVK
-514 YSYSVISGN
+514 YAYSFIP
-523 EDAVLEGWVDENEWN
+523 EDADSVVERWVDEKAGD
-538 PVYRYGKQQV
+538 PVYRYGRQQV
-548 RARYD
+548 KARYD

-560 LGDDPIKSSDYGI
+560 LGNDPVRSSEYGI

-583 GEWLEDSAD
+583 GEWADDATD
-592 PDGRIRR
+592 PDGKLRR
-599 ERYKLLVKQ
+599 ERYKLIVKQ
-608 MGRYLSAVSANVGG
+608 MGRYLSAVAANVGG
-622 IYLNESK
+622 IYLNQVK
-629 SGLTSV
+629 SGVSSL
-635 EPAAAVPA
+635 EPAVAVPA
-643 GVQRKSLQWVLDNLL
+643 GVQKESLEWVLDNLL
-658 EIDWLSAEAASC
+658 DMDWLSAEAASC
-670 PKILAV
+670 PRILAV

-700 SYIAGD
+700 SYMARDDI
-706 KGFTLV
+706 FTLV
-712 DWLEAID
+712 DWLKTID
-719 GVIWRGKLTPERMTL
+719 SVIWRGDLTPDRMTI
-734 QKIYVTSLVNAASKK
+734 QKIYVNSLVSAASRK

-759 DDSLTDDPRPD
+759 DDLPSGSLPAD
-770 DSFGQAGYGWQAKV
+770 DSFGPAGYSWQTKV
-784 NIKALNNS
+784 NIKPVNNA
-792 KELFSFELDEL
+792 KELFSFELCEL
-803 RHRLAKLLRSA
+803 QNRLKKLLRSA
-814 NTEVAKAHYLSLI
+814 KNEVAKAHYLSLI
-827 NAIEAGLRAE
+827 DAIESEAQ

>member
-1 MNMTKLEVLLI
+1 MTRCKLLLNT
-12 AVLAL
+12 VLAL
-17 VPLSFTASG
+17 SSISFSASAAAV
-26 KDTADSTSKSGS
+26 ADSTSKAGGK
-38 IYEKTFLKDSSCS
+38 YEKTFVNDPSCVS
-51 TFSCEGGFVKF
+51 YSNADGFVKF
-62 HKIDGRLYMELS
+62 HKVSGKLYMELS
-74 DNAFDKRML
+74 DRAIGKRML
-83 IASTVTAV
+83 MASTVTAV

-96 LPVGHKPTRPLYVRF
+96 LPVGYKPTKPLYVRF
-111 ERPDSLTVNLCEITL
+111 ERPDSLVINLCEITL
-126 LPDFDKTD
+126 LPDYDKTD
-134 LSLAAA
+134 SALSAA

-155 FCESPDGDAAVIDVT
+155 YCESPDGDAAVFDVT

-187 SNYVTTKFTLK
+187 SNYISTKFSLK
-198 KGSDLVTGVKVF
+198 KASDLVTGVKVF
-210 NDNATVT
+210 EDNAAVT

-222 SINSDVL
+222 TINSDVL
-229 GLVSVTKDAPF
+229 GLVSLKKDEPF
-240 TLTTTRT
+240 TVTTTRT

-252 EEPMRS
+252 DDIMAS

-271 RKHLRDG
+271 RRLLRDG
-278 GPIDKYSV
+278 EEIDKYSV

-291 IEPSDTAAFLR
+291 IEPSDTAAYLG
-302 GEKVEPKKHIV
+302 GECVEPEEHIV
-313 FYIDDAFPAKW
+313 FYIDDAFPSKW
-324 KNAAVRG
+324 KDAAVRG

-349 VKDFPDDD
+349 VRDFPDDD

-385 VDPLSGEIIN
+385 VDPVSGEIIN

-420 PRARAVEMPQ
+420 PRARLAQMPQ
-430 DLLDETM
+430 DLLEETI

-457 SAAYPTDSLRSPSF
+457 SAAWPTDSLRSPSF

-492 PEDVGVS
+492 PEDIGVS
-499 LDPPFLGPYDRYLVK
+499 LDPPYLGPYDRFLVK
-514 YSYSVISGN
+514 YAYSFIP
-523 EDAVLEGWVDENEWN
+523 EDADSVVERWVDEKAGD
-538 PVYRYGKQQV
+538 PVYRYGRQQV
-548 RARYD
+548 KARYD

-560 LGDDPIKSSDYGI
+560 LGNDPVRSSEYGI

-583 GEWLEDSAD
+583 GEWADDATD
-592 PDGRIRR
+592 PDGKLRR
-599 ERYKLLVKQ
+599 ERYKLIVKQ

-622 IYLNESK
+622 IYLNQVK
-629 SGLTSV
+629 SGVSSL
-635 EPAAAVPA
+635 EPAVAVPA
-643 GVQRKSLQWVLDNLL
+643 VVQKESLEWVLDNLL
-658 EIDWLSAEAASC
+658 DMDWLSAEAASC
-670 PKILAV
+670 PRILAV

-700 SYIAGD
+700 SYMARDDI
-706 KGFTLV
+706 FTLV
-712 DWLEAID
+712 DWLKTID
-719 GVIWRGKLTPERMTL
+719 SVIWRGDLTPDRMTI
-734 QKIYVTSLVNAASKK
+734 QKIYVNSLVSAASRK

-759 DDSLTDDPRPD
+759 DDLPSGSLPAD
-770 DSFGQAGYGWQAKV
+770 DSFGPAGYSWQTKV
-784 NIKALNNS
+784 NIKPVNNA
-792 KELFSFELDEL
+792 KELFSFELCEL
-803 RHRLAKLLRSA
+803 QNRLKKLLRSA
-814 NTEVAKAHYLSLI
+814 KNEVAKAHYLSLI
-827 NAIEAGLRAE
+827 DAIESEAQ

>member
-1 MNMTKLEVLLI
+1 MTRCKLLLNT
-12 AVLAL
+12 VLAL
-17 VPLSFTASG
+17 SSISFSASAAAV
-26 KDTADSTSKSGS
+26 ADSTSKAGGK
-38 IYEKTFLKDSSCS
+38 YEKTFVKDPSCVS
-51 TFSCEGGFVKF
+51 YSNADGFVKF
-62 HKIDGRLYMELS
+62 HKVSGKLYMELS
-74 DNAFDKRML
+74 DRAIGKRML
-83 IASTVTAV
+83 MASTVTAV

-96 LPVGHKPTRPLYVRF
+96 LPVGYKPTKPLYVRF
-111 ERPDSLTVNLCEITL
+111 ERPDSLVINLCEITL
-126 LPDFDKTD
+126 LPDYDKTD
-134 LSLAAA
+134 SALSAA

-155 FCESPDGDAAVIDVT
+155 YCESPDGDAAVFDVT

-187 SNYVTTKFTLK
+187 SNYISTKFSLK
-198 KGSDLVTGVKVF
+198 KASDLVTGVKVF
-210 NDNATVT
+210 EDNAAVT

-222 SINSDVL
+222 TINSDVL
-229 GLVSVTKDAPF
+229 GLVSLKKDEPF
-240 TLTTTRT
+240 TVTTTRT

-252 EEPMRS
+252 DDIMAS

-271 RKHLRDG
+271 RRLLRDG
-278 GPIDKYSV
+278 EEIDKYSV

-291 IEPSDTAAFLR
+291 IEPSDTAAYLG
-302 GEKVEPKKHIV
+302 GECVEPEEHIV
-313 FYIDDAFPAKW
+313 FYIDDAFPSKW
-324 KNAAVRG
+324 KDAAVRG

-349 VKDFPDDD
+349 VRDFPDDD

-385 VDPLSGEIIN
+385 VDPVSGEIIN

-420 PRARAVEMPQ
+420 PRARLAQMPQ
-430 DLLDETM
+430 DLLEETI

-457 SAAYPTDSLRSPSF
+457 SAAWPTDSLRSPSF

-492 PEDVGVS
+492 PEDIGVS
-499 LDPPFLGPYDRYLVK
+499 LDPPYLGPYDRFLVK
-514 YSYSVISGN
+514 YAYSFIP
-523 EDAVLEGWVDENEWN
+523 EDADSVVERWVDEKAGE
-538 PVYRYGKQQV
+538 PVYRYGRQQV
-548 RARYD
+548 KARYD

-560 LGDDPIKSSDYGI
+560 LGNDPVRSSEYGI

-583 GEWLEDSAD
+583 GEWADDATD
-592 PDGRIRR
+592 PDGKLRR
-599 ERYKLLVKQ
+599 ERYKLIVKQ

-622 IYLNESK
+622 IYLNQVK
-629 SGLTSV
+629 SGVSSL
-635 EPAAAVPA
+635 EPAVAVPA
-643 GVQRKSLQWVLDNLL
+643 GVQKESLEWVLDNLL
-658 EIDWLSAEAASC
+658 DMDWLSAEAASC
-670 PKILAV
+670 PRILAV

-700 SYIAGD
+700 SYMARDDI
-706 KGFTLV
+706 FTLV
-712 DWLEAID
+712 DWLKTID
-719 GVIWRGKLTPERMTL
+719 SVIWRGDLTPDRMTI
-734 QKIYVTSLVNAASKK
+734 QKIYVNSLVSAASRK

-759 DDSLTDDPRPD
+759 DDLSSGSLPAD
-770 DSFGQAGYGWQAKV
+770 DSFGPAGYSWQTKV
-784 NIKALNNS
+784 NIKPVNNA
-792 KELFSFELDEL
+792 KELFSFELCEL
-803 RHRLAKLLRSA
+803 QNRLKKLLRSA
-814 NTEVAKAHYLSLI
+814 KNEVAKAHYLSLI
-827 NAIEAGLRAE
+827 DAIESEAQ

>member
-1 MNMTKLEVLLI
+1 MTRYKLLLTT
-12 AVLAL
+12 VLAL
-17 VPLSFTASG
+17 SSISFSASAAAV
-26 KDTADSTSKSGS
+26 ADSTSKAGGK
-38 IYEKTFLKDSSCS
+38 YEKTFVKDPSCVS
-51 TFSCEGGFVKF
+51 YSNADGFVKF
-62 HKIDGRLYMELS
+62 HKVSGKLYMELS
-74 DNAFDKRML
+74 DRAIGKRML

-96 LPVGHKPTRPLYVRF
+96 LPVGYKPTKPLYVRF
-111 ERPDSLTVNLCEITL
+111 ERPDSLVINLCEITL
-126 LPDFDKTD
+126 LPDYDKTD
-134 LSLAAA
+134 SSLSAA

-155 FCESPDGDAAVIDVT
+155 YCESPDGDAAVFDVT

-187 SNYVTTKFTLK
+187 SNYISTKFSLK
-198 KGSDLVTGVKVF
+198 KASDLVTGVKVF
-210 NDNATVT
+210 EDNAAVT

-222 SINSDVL
+222 TINSDVL
-229 GLVSVTKDAPF
+229 GLVSLKKDEPF
-240 TLTTTRT
+240 TVTTTRT

-252 EEPMRS
+252 DDIMAS

-271 RKHLRDG
+271 RRLLRDG
-278 GPIDKYSV
+278 EEIDKYSV

-291 IEPSDTAAFLR
+291 IEPSDTAAYLG
-302 GEKVEPKKHIV
+302 GECVEPEEHIV
-313 FYIDDAFPAKW
+313 FYIDDAFPSKW
-324 KNAAVRG
+324 KDAAVRG

-349 VKDFPDDD
+349 VRDFPDDD

-385 VDPLSGEIIN
+385 VDPVSGEIIN

-420 PRARAVEMPQ
+420 PRARLAQMPQ
-430 DLLDETM
+430 DLLEETI

-457 SAAYPTDSLRSPSF
+457 SAAWPTDSLRSPSF

-492 PEDVGVS
+492 PEDIGVS
-499 LDPPFLGPYDRYLVK
+499 LDPPYLGPYDRFLVK
-514 YSYSVISGN
+514 YAYSFIP
-523 EDAVLEGWVDENEWN
+523 EDADSVVERWVDEKAGE
-538 PVYRYGKQQV
+538 PVYRYGRQQV
-548 RARYD
+548 KARYD

-560 LGDDPIKSSDYGI
+560 LGNDPVRSSEYGI

-583 GEWLEDSAD
+583 GEWADDATD
-592 PDGRIRR
+592 PDGKLRR
-599 ERYKLLVKQ
+599 ERYKLIVKQ

-622 IYLNESK
+622 IYLNQVK
-629 SGLTSV
+629 SGVSSL
-635 EPAAAVPA
+635 EPAVAVPA
-643 GVQRKSLQWVLDNLL
+643 GVQKESLEWVLDNLL
-658 EIDWLSAEAASC
+658 DMDWLSAEAASC
-670 PKILAV
+670 PRILAV

-700 SYIAGD
+700 SYMARDDI
-706 KGFTLV
+706 FTLV
-712 DWLEAID
+712 DWLKTID
-719 GVIWRGKLTPERMTL
+719 SVIWRGDLTPDRMTI
-734 QKIYVTSLVNAASKK
+734 QKIYVNSLVSAASRK

-759 DDSLTDDPRPD
+759 DDLPSGSLPAD
-770 DSFGQAGYGWQAKV
+770 DSFGPAGYSWQTKV
-784 NIKALNNS
+784 NIKPVNNA
-792 KELFSFELDEL
+792 KELFSFELCEL
-803 RHRLAKLLRSA
+803 QNRLKKLLRSA
-814 NTEVAKAHYLSLI
+814 KNEVAKAHYLSLI
-827 NAIEAGLRAE
+827 DAIESEAQ

>member
-1 MNMTKLEVLLI
+1 M
-12 AVLAL
+12 
-17 VPLSFTASG
+17 
-26 KDTADSTSKSGS
+26 ADSTSKAGGK
-38 IYEKTFLKDSSCS
+38 YEKTFVKDPSCVS
-51 TFSCEGGFVKF
+51 YSNADGFVKF
-62 HKIDGRLYMELS
+62 HKVSGKLYMELS
-74 DNAFDKRML
+74 DRAIGKRML
-83 IASTVTAV
+83 MASTVTAV

-96 LPVGHKPTRPLYVRF
+96 LPVGYKPTKPLYVRF
-111 ERPDSLTVNLCEITL
+111 ERPDSLVINLCEITL
-126 LPDFDKTD
+126 LPDYDKTD
-134 LSLAAA
+134 SALSAA

-155 FCESPDGDAAVIDVT
+155 YCESPDGDAAVFDVT

-187 SNYVTTKFTLK
+187 SNYISTKFSLK
-198 KGSDLVTGVKVF
+198 KASDLVTGVKVF
-210 NDNATVT
+210 EDNAAVT

-222 SINSDVL
+222 TINSDVL
-229 GLVSVTKDAPF
+229 GLVSLKKDEPF
-240 TLTTTRT
+240 TVTTTRT

-252 EEPMRS
+252 DDIMAS

-271 RKHLRDG
+271 RRLLRDG
-278 GPIDKYSV
+278 EEIDKYSV

-291 IEPSDTAAFLR
+291 IEPSDTAAYLG
-302 GEKVEPKKHIV
+302 GECVEPEEHIV
-313 FYIDDAFPAKW
+313 FYIDDAFPSKW
-324 KNAAVRG
+324 KDAAVRG

-349 VKDFPDDD
+349 VRDFPDDD

-385 VDPLSGEIIN
+385 VDPVSGEIIN

-420 PRARAVEMPQ
+420 PRARLAQMPQ
-430 DLLDETM
+430 DLLEETI

-457 SAAYPTDSLRSPSF
+457 SAAWPTDSLRSPSF

-492 PEDVGVS
+492 PEDIGVS
-499 LDPPFLGPYDRYLVK
+499 LDPPYLGPYDRFLVK
-514 YSYSVISGN
+514 YAYSFIP
-523 EDAVLEGWVDENEWN
+523 EDADSVVERWVDEKAGD
-538 PVYRYGKQQV
+538 PVYRYGRQQV
-548 RARYD
+548 KARYD

-560 LGDDPIKSSDYGI
+560 LGNDPVRSSEYGI

-583 GEWLEDSAD
+583 GEWADDATD
-592 PDGRIRR
+592 PDGKLRR
-599 ERYKLLVKQ
+599 ERYKLIVKQ
-608 MGRYLSAVSANVGG
+608 MGRYLSAVAANVGG
-622 IYLNESK
+622 IYLNQVK
-629 SGLTSV
+629 SGVSSL
-635 EPAAAVPA
+635 EPAVAVPA
-643 GVQRKSLQWVLDNLL
+643 GVQKESLEWVLDNLL
-658 EIDWLSAEAASC
+658 DMDWLSAEAASC
-670 PKILAV
+670 PRILAV

-700 SYIAGD
+700 SYMARDDI
-706 KGFTLV
+706 FTLV
-712 DWLEAID
+712 DWLKTID
-719 GVIWRGKLTPERMTL
+719 SVIWRGDLTPDRMTI
-734 QKIYVTSLVNAASKK
+734 QKIYVNSLVSAASRK

-759 DDSLTDDPRPD
+759 DDLSSGSLPAD
-770 DSFGQAGYGWQAKV
+770 DSFGPAGYSWQTKV
-784 NIKALNNS
+784 NIKPVNNA
-792 KELFSFELDEL
+792 KELFSFELCEL
-803 RHRLAKLLRSA
+803 QNRLKKLLRSA
-814 NTEVAKAHYLSLI
+814 KNEVAKAHYLSLI
-827 NAIEAGLRAE
+827 DAIESEAQ

>member
-1 MNMTKLEVLLI
+1 MTRCKLLLNT
-12 AVLAL
+12 VLAL
-17 VPLSFTASG
+17 SSISFSASAAAV
-26 KDTADSTSKSGS
+26 ADSTSKAGGK
-38 IYEKTFLKDSSCS
+38 YEKTFVKDPSCVS
-51 TFSCEGGFVKF
+51 YSNADGFVKF
-62 HKIDGRLYMELS
+62 HKVSGKLYMELS
-74 DNAFDKRML
+74 DRAIGKRML
-83 IASTVTAV
+83 MASTVTAV

-96 LPVGHKPTRPLYVRF
+96 LPVGYKPTKPLYVRF
-111 ERPDSLTVNLCEITL
+111 ERPDSLVINLCEITL
-126 LPDFDKTD
+126 LPDYDKTD
-134 LSLAAA
+134 SALSAA

-155 FCESPDGDAAVIDVT
+155 YCESPDGDAAVFDVT

-187 SNYVTTKFTLK
+187 SNYISTKFSLK
-198 KGSDLVTGVKVF
+198 KASDLVTGVKVF
-210 NDNATVT
+210 EDNAAVT

-222 SINSDVL
+222 TINSDVL
-229 GLVSVTKDAPF
+229 GLVSLKKDEPF
-240 TLTTTRT
+240 TVTTTRT

-252 EEPMRS
+252 DDIMAS

-271 RKHLRDG
+271 RRLLRDG
-278 GPIDKYSV
+278 EEIDKYSV

-291 IEPSDTAAFLR
+291 IESSDTAAYLG
-302 GEKVEPKKHIV
+302 GECVEPEEHIV
-313 FYIDDAFPAKW
+313 FYIDDAFPSKW
-324 KNAAVRG
+324 KDAAVRG

-349 VKDFPDDD
+349 VRDFPDDD

-385 VDPLSGEIIN
+385 VDPVSGEIIN

-420 PRARAVEMPQ
+420 PRARLAQMPQ
-430 DLLDETM
+430 DLLEETI

-457 SAAYPTDSLRSPSF
+457 SAAWPTDSLRSPSF

-492 PEDVGVS
+492 PEDIGVS
-499 LDPPFLGPYDRYLVK
+499 LDPPYLGPYDRFLVK
-514 YSYSVISGN
+514 YAYSFIP
-523 EDAVLEGWVDENEWN
+523 EDADSVVERWVDEKAGD
-538 PVYRYGKQQV
+538 PVYRYGRQQV
-548 RARYD
+548 KARYD

-560 LGDDPIKSSDYGI
+560 LGNDPVRSSEYGI

-583 GEWLEDSAD
+583 GEWADDATD
-592 PDGRIRR
+592 PDGKLRR
-599 ERYKLLVKQ
+599 ERYKLIVKQ
-608 MGRYLSAVSANVGG
+608 MGRYLSAVAANVGG
-622 IYLNESK
+622 IYLNQVK
-629 SGLTSV
+629 SGVSSL
-635 EPAAAVPA
+635 EPAVAVPA
-643 GVQRKSLQWVLDNLL
+643 GVQKESLEWVLDNLL
-658 EIDWLSAEAASC
+658 DMDWLSEEAASC
-670 PKILAV
+670 PRILAV

-700 SYIAGD
+700 SYMARDDI
-706 KGFTLV
+706 FTFV
-712 DWLEAID
+712 DWLKTID
-719 GVIWRGKLTPERMTL
+719 SVIWRGDLTPDRMTI
-734 QKIYVTSLVNAASKK
+734 QKIYVNSLVSAASRK

-759 DDSLTDDPRPD
+759 DDLSSGSLPAD
-770 DSFGQAGYGWQAKV
+770 DSFGPAGYSWQTKV
-784 NIKALNNS
+784 NIKPVNNA
-792 KELFSFELDEL
+792 KELFSFELCEL
-803 RHRLAKLLRSA
+803 QNRLKKLLRSA
-814 NTEVAKAHYLSLI
+814 KNEVAKAHYLSLI
-827 NAIEAGLRAE
+827 DAIESEAQ

>member
-1 MNMTKLEVLLI
+1 MTRCKLLLNT
-12 AVLAL
+12 VLAL
-17 VPLSFTASG
+17 SSISFSASAAAV
-26 KDTADSTSKSGS
+26 ADSTSKAGGK
-38 IYEKTFLKDSSCS
+38 YEKTFVNDPSCVS
-51 TFSCEGGFVKF
+51 YSNADGFVKF
-62 HKIDGRLYMELS
+62 HKVSGKLYMELS
-74 DNAFDKRML
+74 DRAIGKRML
-83 IASTVTAV
+83 MASTVTAV

-96 LPVGHKPTRPLYVRF
+96 LPVGYKPTKPLYVRF
-111 ERPDSLTVNLCEITL
+111 ERPDSLVINLCEITL
-126 LPDFDKTD
+126 LPDYDKTD
-134 LSLAAA
+134 SALSAA

-155 FCESPDGDAAVIDVT
+155 YCESPDGDAAVFDVT

-187 SNYVTTKFTLK
+187 SNYISTKFSLK
-198 KGSDLVTGVKVF
+198 KASDLVTGVKVF
-210 NDNATVT
+210 EDNAAVT

-222 SINSDVL
+222 TINSDVL
-229 GLVSVTKDAPF
+229 GLVSLKKDEPF
-240 TLTTTRT
+240 TVTTTRT

-252 EEPMRS
+252 DDIMAS

-271 RKHLRDG
+271 RRLLRDG
-278 GPIDKYSV
+278 EEIDKYSV

-291 IEPSDTAAFLR
+291 IEPSDTAAYLG
-302 GEKVEPKKHIV
+302 GECVEPEEHIV
-313 FYIDDAFPAKW
+313 FYIDDAFPSKW
-324 KNAAVRG
+324 KDAAVRG

-349 VKDFPDDD
+349 VRDFPDDD

-385 VDPLSGEIIN
+385 VDPVSGEIIN

-420 PRARAVEMPQ
+420 PRARLAQMPQ
-430 DLLDETM
+430 DLLEETI

-457 SAAYPTDSLRSPSF
+457 SAAWPTDSLRSPSF

-492 PEDVGVS
+492 PEDIGVS
-499 LDPPFLGPYDRYLVK
+499 LDPPYLGPYDRFLVK
-514 YSYSVISGN
+514 YAYSFIP
-523 EDAVLEGWVDENEWN
+523 EDADSVVERWVDEKAGD
-538 PVYRYGKQQV
+538 PVYRYGRQQV
-548 RARYD
+548 KARYD

-560 LGDDPIKSSDYGI
+560 LGNDPVRSSEYGI

-583 GEWLEDSAD
+583 GEWADDATD
-592 PDGRIRR
+592 PDGKLRR
-599 ERYKLLVKQ
+599 ERYKLIVKQ
-608 MGRYLSAVSANVGG
+608 MGRYLSAVAANVGG
-622 IYLNESK
+622 IYLNQVK
-629 SGLTSV
+629 SGVSSL
-635 EPAAAVPA
+635 EPAVAVPA
-643 GVQRKSLQWVLDNLL
+643 GVQKESLEWVLDNLL
-658 EIDWLSAEAASC
+658 DMDWLSAEAASC
-670 PKILAV
+670 PRILAV

-700 SYIAGD
+700 SYMARDDI
-706 KGFTLV
+706 FTLV
-712 DWLEAID
+712 DWLKTID
-719 GVIWRGKLTPERMTL
+719 SVIWRGDLTPDRITI
-734 QKIYVTSLVNAASKK
+734 QKIYVNSLVSAASRK

-759 DDSLTDDPRPD
+759 DDLPSESLPAD
-770 DSFGQAGYGWQAKV
+770 DSFGPAGYSWQTKV
-784 NIKALNNS
+784 NIKPVNNA
-792 KELFSFELDEL
+792 KELFSFELCEL
-803 RHRLAKLLRSA
+803 QNRLKKLLRSA
-814 NTEVAKAHYLSLI
+814 KNEVAKAHYLSLI
-827 NAIEAGLRAE
+827 DAIESEAQ

>member
-1 MNMTKLEVLLI
+1 MTRCKLLLNT
-12 AVLAL
+12 VLAL
-17 VPLSFTASG
+17 SSISFSASAAAV
-26 KDTADSTSKSGS
+26 ADSTSKAGGK
-38 IYEKTFLKDSSCS
+38 YEKTFVKDPSCVS
-51 TFSCEGGFVKF
+51 YSNADGFVKF
-62 HKIDGRLYMELS
+62 HKVSGKLYMELS
-74 DNAFDKRML
+74 DRAIGKRML

-96 LPVGHKPTRPLYVRF
+96 LPVGYKPTKPLYVRF
-111 ERPDSLTVNLCEITL
+111 ERPDSLVINLCEITL
-126 LPDFDKTD
+126 LPDYDKTD
-134 LSLAAA
+134 SALSAA

-155 FCESPDGDAAVIDVT
+155 YCESPDGDAAVFDVT

-187 SNYVTTKFTLK
+187 SNYISTKFSLK
-198 KGSDLVTGVKVF
+198 KASDLVTGVKVF
-210 NDNATVT
+210 EDNAAVT

-222 SINSDVL
+222 TINSDVL
-229 GLVSVTKDAPF
+229 GLVSLKKDEPF
-240 TLTTTRT
+240 TVTTTRT

-252 EEPMRS
+252 DDIMAS

-271 RKHLRDG
+271 RRLLRDG
-278 GPIDKYSV
+278 EEIDKYSV

-291 IEPSDTAAFLR
+291 IEPSDTAAYLG
-302 GEKVEPKKHIV
+302 GECVEPEEHIV
-313 FYIDDAFPAKW
+313 FYIDDAFPSKW
-324 KNAAVRG
+324 KDAAVRG

-349 VKDFPDDD
+349 VRDFPDDD

-385 VDPLSGEIIN
+385 VDPVSGEIIN

-420 PRARAVEMPQ
+420 PRARLAQMPQ
-430 DLLDETM
+430 DLLEETI

-457 SAAYPTDSLRSPSF
+457 SAAWPTDSLRSPSF

-492 PEDVGVS
+492 PEDIGVS
-499 LDPPFLGPYDRYLVK
+499 LDPPYLGPYDRFLVK
-514 YSYSVISGN
+514 YAYSFIP
-523 EDAVLEGWVDENEWN
+523 EDADSVVERWVDEKAGD
-538 PVYRYGKQQV
+538 PVYRYGRQQV
-548 RARYD
+548 KARYD

-560 LGDDPIKSSDYGI
+560 LGNDPVRSSEYGI

-583 GEWLEDSAD
+583 GEWADDATD
-592 PDGRIRR
+592 PDGKLRR
-599 ERYKLLVKQ
+599 ERYKLIVKQ
-608 MGRYLSAVSANVGG
+608 MGRYLSAVAANVGG
-622 IYLNESK
+622 IYLNQVK
-629 SGLTSV
+629 SGVSSL
-635 EPAAAVPA
+635 EPAVAVPA
-643 GVQRKSLQWVLDNLL
+643 VVQKESLEWVLDNLL
-658 EIDWLSAEAASC
+658 DMDWLSAEAASC
-670 PKILAV
+670 PRILAV

-700 SYIAGD
+700 SYMARDDI
-706 KGFTLV
+706 FTLV
-712 DWLEAID
+712 DWLKTID
-719 GVIWRGKLTPERMTL
+719 SVIWRGDLTPDRMTI
-734 QKIYVTSLVNAASKK
+734 QKIYVNSLVSAASRK

-759 DDSLTDDPRPD
+759 DDLPSESLPAD
-770 DSFGQAGYGWQAKV
+770 DSFGPAGYSWQTKV
-784 NIKALNNS
+784 NIKPVNNA
-792 KELFSFELDEL
+792 KELFSFELCEL
-803 RHRLAKLLRSA
+803 QNRLKKLLRSA
-814 NTEVAKAHYLSLI
+814 KNEVAKAHYLSLI
-827 NAIEAGLRAE
+827 DAIESEAQ

>member
-1 MNMTKLEVLLI
+1 MTRCKLLLNT
-12 AVLAL
+12 VLAL
-17 VPLSFTASG
+17 SSISFSASAAAV
-26 KDTADSTSKSGS
+26 ADSTSKAGGK
-38 IYEKTFLKDSSCS
+38 YEKTFVKDPSCVS
-51 TFSCEGGFVKF
+51 YSNADGFVKF
-62 HKIDGRLYMELS
+62 HKVSGKLYMELS
-74 DNAFDKRML
+74 DRAIGKRML
-83 IASTVTAV
+83 MASTVTAV

-96 LPVGHKPTRPLYVRF
+96 LPVGYKPTKPLYVRF
-111 ERPDSLTVNLCEITL
+111 ERPDSLVINLCEITL
-126 LPDFDKTD
+126 LPDYDKTD
-134 LSLAAA
+134 SALSAA

-155 FCESPDGDAAVIDVT
+155 YCESPDGDAAVFDVT

-187 SNYVTTKFTLK
+187 SNYISTKFSLK
-198 KGSDLVTGVKVF
+198 KASDLVTGVKVF
-210 NDNATVT
+210 EDNAAVT

-222 SINSDVL
+222 TINSDVL
-229 GLVSVTKDAPF
+229 GLVSLKKDEPF
-240 TLTTTRT
+240 TVTTTRT

-252 EEPMRS
+252 DDIMAS

-271 RKHLRDG
+271 RRLLRDG
-278 GPIDKYSV
+278 EEIDKYSV

-291 IEPSDTAAFLR
+291 IEPSDTAAYLG
-302 GEKVEPKKHIV
+302 GECVEPEEHIV
-313 FYIDDAFPAKW
+313 FYIDDAFPSKW
-324 KNAAVRG
+324 KDAAVRG

-349 VKDFPDDD
+349 VRDFPDDD

-385 VDPLSGEIIN
+385 VDPVSGEIIN

-420 PRARAVEMPQ
+420 PRARLAQMPQ
-430 DLLDETM
+430 DLLEETI

-457 SAAYPTDSLRSPSF
+457 SAAWPTDSLRSPSF

-492 PEDVGVS
+492 PEDIGVS
-499 LDPPFLGPYDRYLVK
+499 LDPPYLGPYDRFLVK
-514 YSYSVISGN
+514 YAYSFIP
-523 EDAVLEGWVDENEWN
+523 EDADSVVERWVDEKAGD
-538 PVYRYGKQQV
+538 PVYRYGRQQV
-548 RARYD
+548 KARYD

-560 LGDDPIKSSDYGI
+560 LGNDPVRSSEYGI

-583 GEWLEDSAD
+583 GEWADDATD
-592 PDGRIRR
+592 PDGKLRR
-599 ERYKLLVKQ
+599 ERYKLIVKQ
-608 MGRYLSAVSANVGG
+608 MGRYLSAVAANVGG
-622 IYLNESK
+622 IYLNQVK
-629 SGLTSV
+629 SGVSSL
-635 EPAAAVPA
+635 EPAVAVPA
-643 GVQRKSLQWVLDNLL
+643 GVQKESLEWVLDNLL
-658 EIDWLSAEAASC
+658 DMDWLSAEAASC
-670 PKILAV
+670 PRILAV

-700 SYIAGD
+700 SYMARDDI
-706 KGFTLV
+706 FTLV
-712 DWLEAID
+712 DWLKTID
-719 GVIWRGKLTPERMTL
+719 SVIWRGDLTPDRMTI
-734 QKIYVTSLVNAASKK
+734 QKIYVNSLVSAASRK

-759 DDSLTDDPRPD
+759 DDLPSGSLPAD
-770 DSFGQAGYGWQAKV
+770 DSFGPAGYSWQTKV
-784 NIKALNNS
+784 NIKPVNNA
-792 KELFSFELDEL
+792 KELFSFELCEL
-803 RHRLAKLLRSA
+803 QNRLKKLLRSA
-814 NTEVAKAHYLSLI
+814 KNEVAKAHYLSLI
-827 NAIEAGLRAE
+827 DAIESEAQ

>member
-1 MNMTKLEVLLI
+1 MTRCKLLLNT
-12 AVLAL
+12 VLAL
-17 VPLSFTASG
+17 SSISFSASAAAV
-26 KDTADSTSKSGS
+26 ADSTSKAGGK
-38 IYEKTFLKDSSCS
+38 YEKTFVKDPSCVS
-51 TFSCEGGFVKF
+51 YSNADGFVKF
-62 HKIDGRLYMELS
+62 HKVSGKLYMELS
-74 DNAFDKRML
+74 DRAIGKRML
-83 IASTVTAV
+83 MASTVTAV

-96 LPVGHKPTRPLYVRF
+96 LPVGYKPTKPLYVRF
-111 ERPDSLTVNLCEITL
+111 ERPDSLVINLCEITL
-126 LPDFDKTD
+126 LPDYDKTD
-134 LSLAAA
+134 SALSAA

-155 FCESPDGDAAVIDVT
+155 YCESPDGDAAVFDVT

-187 SNYVTTKFTLK
+187 SNYISTKFSLRK
-198 KGSDLVTGVKVF
+198 ASDLVTGVKVF
-210 NDNATVT
+210 EDNAAVT

-222 SINSDVL
+222 TINSDVL
-229 GLVSVTKDAPF
+229 GLVSLKKDEPF
-240 TLTTTRT
+240 TVTTTRT

-252 EEPMRS
+252 DDIMAS

-271 RKHLRDG
+271 RRLLRDG
-278 GPIDKYSV
+278 EEIDKYSV

-291 IEPSDTAAFLR
+291 IEPSDTAAYLG
-302 GEKVEPKKHIV
+302 GECVEPEEHIV
-313 FYIDDAFPAKW
+313 FYIDDAFPSKW
-324 KNAAVRG
+324 KDAAVRG

-349 VKDFPDDD
+349 VRDFPDDD

-385 VDPLSGEIIN
+385 VDPVSGEIIN

-420 PRARAVEMPQ
+420 PRARLAQMPQ
-430 DLLDETM
+430 DLLEETI

-457 SAAYPTDSLRSPSF
+457 SAAWPTDSLRSPSF

-492 PEDVGVS
+492 PEDIGVS
-499 LDPPFLGPYDRYLVK
+499 LDPPYLGPYDRFLVK
-514 YSYSVISGN
+514 YAYSFIP
-523 EDAVLEGWVDENEWN
+523 EDADSVVERWVDEKAGD
-538 PVYRYGKQQV
+538 PVYRYGRQQV
-548 RARYD
+548 KARYD

-560 LGDDPIKSSDYGI
+560 LGNDPVRSSEYGI

-583 GEWLEDSAD
+583 GEWADDATD
-592 PDGRIRR
+592 PDGKLRR
-599 ERYKLLVKQ
+599 ERYKLIVKQ
-608 MGRYLSAVSANVGG
+608 MGRYLSAVAANVGG
-622 IYLNESK
+622 IYLNQVK
-629 SGLTSV
+629 SGVSSL
-635 EPAAAVPA
+635 EPAVAVPA
-643 GVQRKSLQWVLDNLL
+643 VVQKESLEWVLDNLL
-658 EIDWLSAEAASC
+658 DMDWLSAEAASC
-670 PKILAV
+670 PRILAV

-700 SYIAGD
+700 SYMARDDI
-706 KGFTLV
+706 FTLV
-712 DWLEAID
+712 DWLKTID
-719 GVIWRGKLTPERMTL
+719 SVIWRGDLTPDRMTI
-734 QKIYVTSLVNAASKK
+734 QKIYVNSLVSAASRK

-759 DDSLTDDPRPD
+759 DDLSSGSLPAD
-770 DSFGQAGYGWQAKV
+770 DSFGPAGYSWQTKV
-784 NIKALNNS
+784 NIKPVNNA
-792 KELFSFELDEL
+792 KELFSFELCEL
-803 RHRLAKLLRSA
+803 QNRLKKLLRSA
-814 NTEVAKAHYLSLI
+814 KNEVAKAHYLSLI
-827 NAIEAGLRAE
+827 DAIESEAQ

>member
-1 MNMTKLEVLLI
+1 MTRYKLLLTT
-12 AVLAL
+12 VLAL
-17 VPLSFTASG
+17 SSISFSASAAAV
-26 KDTADSTSKSGS
+26 ADSTSKAGGK
-38 IYEKTFLKDSSCS
+38 YEKTFVKDPSCVS
-51 TFSCEGGFVKF
+51 YSNADGFVKF
-62 HKIDGRLYMELS
+62 HKVSGKLYMELS
-74 DNAFDKRML
+74 DRAIGKRML
-83 IASTVTAV
+83 MASTVTAV

-96 LPVGHKPTRPLYVRF
+96 LPVGYKPTKPLYVRF
-111 ERPDSLTVNLCEITL
+111 ERPDSLVINLCEITL
-126 LPDFDKTD
+126 LPDYDKTD
-134 LSLAAA
+134 SALSAA

-155 FCESPDGDAAVIDVT
+155 YCESPDGDAAVFDVT

-187 SNYVTTKFTLK
+187 SNYISTKFSLK
-198 KGSDLVTGVKVF
+198 KASDLVTGVKVF
-210 NDNATVT
+210 EDNAAVT

-222 SINSDVL
+222 TINSDVL
-229 GLVSVTKDAPF
+229 GLVSLKKDEPF
-240 TLTTTRT
+240 TVTTTRT

-252 EEPMRS
+252 DDIMAS

-271 RKHLRDG
+271 RRLLRDG
-278 GPIDKYSV
+278 EEIDKYSV

-291 IEPSDTAAFLR
+291 IEPSDTAAYLG
-302 GEKVEPKKHIV
+302 GECVEPEEHIV
-313 FYIDDAFPAKW
+313 FYIDDAFPSKW
-324 KNAAVRG
+324 KDAAVRG

-349 VKDFPDDD
+349 VRDFPDDD

-385 VDPLSGEIIN
+385 VDPVSGEIIN

-420 PRARAVEMPQ
+420 PRARLAQMPQ
-430 DLLDETM
+430 DLLEETI

-457 SAAYPTDSLRSPSF
+457 SAAWPTDSLRSPSF

-492 PEDVGVS
+492 PEDIGVS
-499 LDPPFLGPYDRYLVK
+499 LDPPYLGPYDRFLVK
-514 YSYSVISGN
+514 YAYSFIP
-523 EDAVLEGWVDENEWN
+523 EDADSVVERWVDEKAGD
-538 PVYRYGKQQV
+538 PVYRYGRQQV
-548 RARYD
+548 KARYD

-560 LGDDPIKSSDYGI
+560 LGNDPVRSSEYGI

-583 GEWLEDSAD
+583 GEWADDATD
-592 PDGRIRR
+592 PDGKLRR
-599 ERYKLLVKQ
+599 ERYKLIVKQ
-608 MGRYLSAVSANVGG
+608 MGRYLSAVAANVGG
-622 IYLNESK
+622 IYLNQVK
-629 SGLTSV
+629 SGVSSL
-635 EPAAAVPA
+635 EPAVAVPA
-643 GVQRKSLQWVLDNLL
+643 GVQKESLEWVLDNLL
-658 EIDWLSAEAASC
+658 DMDWLSAEAASC
-670 PKILAV
+670 PRILAV

-700 SYIAGD
+700 SYMARDDI
-706 KGFTLV
+706 FTLV
-712 DWLEAID
+712 DWLKTID
-719 GVIWRGKLTPERMTL
+719 SVIWRGDLTPDRMTI
-734 QKIYVTSLVNAASKK
+734 QKIYVNSLVSAASRK

-759 DDSLTDDPRPD
+759 DDLSSGSLPAD
-770 DSFGQAGYGWQAKV
+770 DSFGPAGYSWQTKV
-784 NIKALNNS
+784 NIKPVNNA
-792 KELFSFELDEL
+792 KELFSFELCEL
-803 RHRLAKLLRSA
+803 QNRLKKLLRSA
-814 NTEVAKAHYLSLI
+814 KNEVAKAHYLSLI
-827 NAIEAGLRAE
+827 DAIESEAQ

>member
-1 MNMTKLEVLLI
+1 MTRCKLLLNT
-12 AVLAL
+12 VLAL
-17 VPLSFTASG
+17 SSISFSASAAAV
-26 KDTADSTSKSGS
+26 ADSTSKAGGK
-38 IYEKTFLKDSSCS
+38 YEKTFVKDPSCVS
-51 TFSCEGGFVKF
+51 YSNADGFVKF
-62 HKIDGRLYMELS
+62 HKVSGKLYMELS
-74 DNAFDKRML
+74 DRAIGKRML
-83 IASTVTAV
+83 MASTVTAV

-96 LPVGHKPTRPLYVRF
+96 LPVGYKPTKPLYVRF
-111 ERPDSLTVNLCEITL
+111 ERPDSLVINLCEITL
-126 LPDFDKTD
+126 LPDYDKTD
-134 LSLAAA
+134 SALSAA

-155 FCESPDGDAAVIDVT
+155 YCESPDGDAAVFDVT

-187 SNYVTTKFTLK
+187 SNYISTKFSLK
-198 KGSDLVTGVKVF
+198 KASDLVTGVKVF
-210 NDNATVT
+210 EDNAAVT

-222 SINSDVL
+222 TINSDVL
-229 GLVSVTKDAPF
+229 GLVSLKKDEPF
-240 TLTTTRT
+240 TVTTTRT

-252 EEPMRS
+252 DDIMAS

-271 RKHLRDG
+271 RRLLRDG
-278 GPIDKYSV
+278 EEIDKYSV

-291 IEPSDTAAFLR
+291 IEPSDTAAYLG
-302 GEKVEPKKHIV
+302 GECVEPEEHIV
-313 FYIDDAFPAKW
+313 FYIDDAFPSKW
-324 KNAAVRG
+324 KDAAVRG

-349 VKDFPDDD
+349 VRDFPDDD

-385 VDPLSGEIIN
+385 VDPVSGEIIN

-420 PRARAVEMPQ
+420 PRARLAQMPQ
-430 DLLDETM
+430 DLLEETI

-457 SAAYPTDSLRSPSF
+457 SAAWPTDSLRSPSF

-492 PEDVGVS
+492 PEDIGVS
-499 LDPPFLGPYDRYLVK
+499 LDPPYLGPYDRFLVK
-514 YSYSVISGN
+514 YAYSFIP
-523 EDAVLEGWVDENEWN
+523 EDADSVVERWVDEKAGD
-538 PVYRYGKQQV
+538 PVYRYGRQQV
-548 RARYD
+548 KARYD

-560 LGDDPIKSSDYGI
+560 LGNDPVRSSEYGI

-583 GEWLEDSAD
+583 GEWADDATD
-592 PDGRIRR
+592 PDGKLRR
-599 ERYKLLVKQ
+599 ERYKLIVKQ
-608 MGRYLSAVSANVGG
+608 MGRYLSAVAANVGG
-622 IYLNESK
+622 IYLNQVK
-629 SGLTSV
+629 SGVSSL
-635 EPAAAVPA
+635 EPAVAVPA
-643 GVQRKSLQWVLDNLL
+643 GVQKESLEWVLDNLL
-658 EIDWLSAEAASC
+658 DMDWLSAEAASC
-670 PKILAV
+670 PRILAV

-700 SYIAGD
+700 SYMARDDI
-706 KGFTLV
+706 FTLV
-712 DWLEAID
+712 DWLKTID
-719 GVIWRGKLTPERMTL
+719 SVIWRGDLTPDRMTI
-734 QKIYVTSLVNAASKK
+734 QKIYVNSLVSAASRK

-759 DDSLTDDPRPD
+759 DDLSSGSLPAD
-770 DSFGQAGYGWQAKV
+770 DSFGPAGYSWQTKV
-784 NIKALNNS
+784 NIKPVNNA
-792 KELFSFELDEL
+792 KELFSFELCEL
-803 RHRLAKLLRSA
+803 QNRLKKLLRSA
-814 NTEVAKAHYLSLI
+814 KNEVAKAHYLSLI
-827 NAIEAGLRAE
+827 DAIESKAQ

>member
-1 MNMTKLEVLLI
+1 MTRCKLLLNT
-12 AVLAL
+12 VLAL
-17 VPLSFTASG
+17 SSISFSASAAAV
-26 KDTADSTSKSGS
+26 ADSTSKAGGK
-38 IYEKTFLKDSSCS
+38 YEKTFVKDPSCVS
-51 TFSCEGGFVKF
+51 YSNADGFVKF
-62 HKIDGRLYMELS
+62 HKVSGKLYMELS
-74 DNAFDKRML
+74 DRAIGKRML

-96 LPVGHKPTRPLYVRF
+96 LPVGYKPTKPLYVRF
-111 ERPDSLTVNLCEITL
+111 ERPDSLVINLCEITL
-126 LPDFDKTD
+126 LPDYDKTD
-134 LSLAAA
+134 SALSAA

-155 FCESPDGDAAVIDVT
+155 YCESPDGDAAVFDVT

-187 SNYVTTKFTLK
+187 SNYISTKFSLK
-198 KGSDLVTGVKVF
+198 KASDLVTGVKVF
-210 NDNATVT
+210 EDNAAVT

-222 SINSDVL
+222 TINSDVL
-229 GLVSVTKDAPF
+229 GLVSLKKDEPF
-240 TLTTTRT
+240 TVTTTRT

-252 EEPMRS
+252 DDIMAS

-271 RKHLRDG
+271 RRLLRDG
-278 GPIDKYSV
+278 EEIDKYSV

-291 IEPSDTAAFLR
+291 IEPSDTAAYLG
-302 GEKVEPKKHIV
+302 GECVEPEEHIV
-313 FYIDDAFPAKW
+313 FYIDDAFPSKW
-324 KNAAVRG
+324 KDAAVRG

-349 VKDFPDDD
+349 VRDFPDDD

-385 VDPLSGEIIN
+385 VDPVSGEIIN

-420 PRARAVEMPQ
+420 PRARLAQMPQ
-430 DLLDETM
+430 DLLEETI

-457 SAAYPTDSLRSPSF
+457 SAAWPTDSLRSPSF

-492 PEDVGVS
+492 PEDIGVS
-499 LDPPFLGPYDRYLVK
+499 LDPPYLGPYDRFLVK
-514 YSYSVISGN
+514 YAYSFIP
-523 EDAVLEGWVDENEWN
+523 EDADSVVERWVDEKAGD
-538 PVYRYGKQQV
+538 PVYRYGRQQV
-548 RARYD
+548 KARYD

-560 LGDDPIKSSDYGI
+560 LGNDPVRSSEYGI

-583 GEWLEDSAD
+583 GEWADDATD
-592 PDGRIRR
+592 PDGKLRR
-599 ERYKLLVKQ
+599 ERYKLIVKQ
-608 MGRYLSAVSANVGG
+608 MGRYLSAVAANVGG
-622 IYLNESK
+622 IYLNQVK
-629 SGLTSV
+629 SGVSSL
-635 EPAAAVPA
+635 EPAVAVPA
-643 GVQRKSLQWVLDNLL
+643 GVQKESLEWVLDNLL
-658 EIDWLSAEAASC
+658 DMDWLSAEAASC
-670 PKILAV
+670 PRILAV

-700 SYIAGD
+700 SYMARDDI
-706 KGFTLV
+706 FTLV
-712 DWLEAID
+712 DWLKTID
-719 GVIWRGKLTPERMTL
+719 SVIWRGDLTPDRMTI
-734 QKIYVTSLVNAASKK
+734 QKIYVNSLVSAASRK

-759 DDSLTDDPRPD
+759 DDLSSGSLPAD
-770 DSFGQAGYGWQAKV
+770 DSFGPAGYSWQTKV
-784 NIKALNNS
+784 NIKPVNNA
-792 KELFSFELDEL
+792 KELFSFELCEL
-803 RHRLAKLLRSA
+803 QNRLKKLLRSA
-814 NTEVAKAHYLSLI
+814 KNEVAKAHYLSLI
-827 NAIEAGLRAE
+827 DAIESEAQ

>member
-1 MNMTKLEVLLI
+1 MTRCKLLLNT
-12 AVLAL
+12 VLAL
-17 VPLSFTASG
+17 SSISFSASAAAV
-26 KDTADSTSKSGS
+26 ADSTSKAGGK
-38 IYEKTFLKDSSCS
+38 YEKTFVKDPSCVS
-51 TFSCEGGFVKF
+51 YSNADGFVKF
-62 HKIDGRLYMELS
+62 HKVSGKLYMELS
-74 DNAFDKRML
+74 DRAIGKRML
-83 IASTVTAV
+83 MASTVTAV

-96 LPVGHKPTRPLYVRF
+96 LPVGYKPTKPLYVRF
-111 ERPDSLTVNLCEITL
+111 ERPDSLVINLCEITL
-126 LPDFDKTD
+126 LPDYDKTD
-134 LSLAAA
+134 SSLSAA

-155 FCESPDGDAAVIDVT
+155 YCESPDGDAAVFDVT

-187 SNYVTTKFTLK
+187 SNYISTKFSLK
-198 KGSDLVTGVKVF
+198 KASDLVTGVKVF
-210 NDNATVT
+210 EDNAAVT

-222 SINSDVL
+222 TINSDVL
-229 GLVSVTKDAPF
+229 GLVSLKKDEPF
-240 TLTTTRT
+240 TVTTTRT

-252 EEPMRS
+252 DDIMAS

-271 RKHLRDG
+271 RRLLRNG
-278 GPIDKYSV
+278 EEIDKYSV

-291 IEPSDTAAFLR
+291 IEPSDTAAYLG
-302 GEKVEPKKHIV
+302 GECVEPEEHIV
-313 FYIDDAFPAKW
+313 FYIDDAFPSKW
-324 KNAAVRG
+324 KDAAVRG

-349 VKDFPDDD
+349 VRDFPDDD

-385 VDPLSGEIIN
+385 VDPVSGEIIN

-420 PRARAVEMPQ
+420 PRARLAQMPQ
-430 DLLDETM
+430 DLLEETI

-457 SAAYPTDSLRSPSF
+457 SAAWPTDSLRSPSF

-492 PEDVGVS
+492 PEDIGVS
-499 LDPPFLGPYDRYLVK
+499 LDPPYLGPYDRFLVK
-514 YSYSVISGN
+514 YAYSFIP
-523 EDAVLEGWVDENEWN
+523 EDADSVVERWVDEKAGD
-538 PVYRYGKQQV
+538 PVYRYGRQQV
-548 RARYD
+548 KARYD

-560 LGDDPIKSSDYGI
+560 LGNDPVRSSEYGI

-583 GEWLEDSAD
+583 GEWADDATD
-592 PDGRIRR
+592 PDGKLRR
-599 ERYKLLVKQ
+599 ERYKLIVKQ
-608 MGRYLSAVSANVGG
+608 MGRYLSAVAANVGG
-622 IYLNESK
+622 IYLNQVK
-629 SGLTSV
+629 SGVSSL
-635 EPAAAVPA
+635 EPAVAVPA
-643 GVQRKSLQWVLDNLL
+643 GVQKESLEWVLDNLL
-658 EIDWLSAEAASC
+658 DMDWLSAEAASC
-670 PKILAV
+670 PRILAV

-700 SYIAGD
+700 SYMARDDI
-706 KGFTLV
+706 FTLV
-712 DWLEAID
+712 DWLKTID
-719 GVIWRGKLTPERMTL
+719 SVIWRGDLTPDRMTI
-734 QKIYVTSLVNAASKK
+734 QKIYVNSLVSAASRK

-759 DDSLTDDPRPD
+759 DDLSSGSLPAD
-770 DSFGQAGYGWQAKV
+770 DSFGPAGYSWQTKV
-784 NIKALNNS
+784 NIKPVNNA
-792 KELFSFELDEL
+792 KELFSFELCEL
-803 RHRLAKLLRSA
+803 QNRLKKLLRSA
-814 NTEVAKAHYLSLI
+814 KNEVAKAHYLSLI
-827 NAIEAGLRAE
+827 DAIESEAQ

>member
-1 MNMTKLEVLLI
+1 MTRYKLLLTT
-12 AVLAL
+12 VLAL
-17 VPLSFTASG
+17 SSISFSASAAAV
-26 KDTADSTSKSGS
+26 ADSTSKAGGK
-38 IYEKTFLKDSSCS
+38 YEKTFVKDPSCVS
-51 TFSCEGGFVKF
+51 YSNADGFVKF
-62 HKIDGRLYMELS
+62 HKVSGKLYMELS
-74 DNAFDKRML
+74 DRAIGKRML

-96 LPVGHKPTRPLYVRF
+96 LPVGYKPTKPLYVRF
-111 ERPDSLTVNLCEITL
+111 ERPDSLVINLCEITL
-126 LPDFDKTD
+126 LPDYDKTD
-134 LSLAAA
+134 SSLSAA

-155 FCESPDGDAAVIDVT
+155 YCESPDGDAAVFDVT

-187 SNYVTTKFTLK
+187 SNYISTKFSLK
-198 KGSDLVTGVKVF
+198 KASDLVTGVKVF
-210 NDNATVT
+210 EDNAAVT

-222 SINSDVL
+222 TINSDVL
-229 GLVSVTKDAPF
+229 GLVSLKKDEPF
-240 TLTTTRT
+240 TVTTTRT

-252 EEPMRS
+252 DDIMAS

-271 RKHLRDG
+271 RRLLRDG
-278 GPIDKYSV
+278 EEIDKYSV

-291 IEPSDTAAFLR
+291 IEPSDTAAYLG
-302 GEKVEPKKHIV
+302 GECVEPEEHIV
-313 FYIDDAFPAKW
+313 FYIDDAFPSKW
-324 KNAAVRG
+324 KDAAVRG

-349 VKDFPDDD
+349 VRDFPDDD

-385 VDPLSGEIIN
+385 VDPVSGEIIN

-420 PRARAVEMPQ
+420 PRARLAQMPQ
-430 DLLDETM
+430 DLLEETI

-457 SAAYPTDSLRSPSF
+457 SAAWPTDSLRSPSF

-492 PEDVGVS
+492 PEDIGVS
-499 LDPPFLGPYDRYLVK
+499 LDPPYLGPYDRFLVK
-514 YSYSVISGN
+514 YAYSFIP
-523 EDAVLEGWVDENEWN
+523 EDADSVVERWVDEKAGD
-538 PVYRYGKQQV
+538 PVYRYGRQQV
-548 RARYD
+548 KARYD

-560 LGDDPIKSSDYGI
+560 LGNDPVRSSEYGI

-583 GEWLEDSAD
+583 GEWADDATD
-592 PDGRIRR
+592 PDGKLRR
-599 ERYKLLVKQ
+599 ERYKLIVKQ
-608 MGRYLSAVSANVGG
+608 MGRYLSAVAANVGG
-622 IYLNESK
+622 IYLNQVK
-629 SGLTSV
+629 SGVSSL
-635 EPAAAVPA
+635 EPAVAVPA
-643 GVQRKSLQWVLDNLL
+643 GVQKESLEWVLDNLL
-658 EIDWLSAEAASC
+658 DMDWLSAEAASC
-670 PKILAV
+670 PRILAV

-700 SYIAGD
+700 SYMARDDI
-706 KGFTLV
+706 FTLV
-712 DWLEAID
+712 DWLKTID
-719 GVIWRGKLTPERMTL
+719 SVIWRGDLTPDRMTI
-734 QKIYVTSLVNAASKK
+734 QKIYVNSLVSAASRK

-759 DDSLTDDPRPD
+759 DDLSSGSLPAD
-770 DSFGQAGYGWQAKV
+770 DSFGPAGYSWQTKV
-784 NIKALNNS
+784 NIKPVNNA
-792 KELFSFELDEL
+792 KELFSFELCEL
-803 RHRLAKLLRSA
+803 QNRLKKLLRSA
-814 NTEVAKAHYLSLI
+814 KNEVAKAHYLSLI
-827 NAIEAGLRAE
+827 DAIESEAQ

>member
-1 MNMTKLEVLLI
+1 MTRYKLLLTT
-12 AVLAL
+12 VLAL
-17 VPLSFTASG
+17 SSISFSASAAAV
-26 KDTADSTSKSGS
+26 ADSTSKAGGK
-38 IYEKTFLKDSSCS
+38 YEKTFVKDPSCVS
-51 TFSCEGGFVKF
+51 YSNADGFVKF
-62 HKIDGRLYMELS
+62 HKVSGKLYMELS
-74 DNAFDKRML
+74 DRAIGKRML
-83 IASTVTAV
+83 MASTVTAV

-96 LPVGHKPTRPLYVRF
+96 LPVGYKPTKPLYVRF
-111 ERPDSLTVNLCEITL
+111 ERPDSLVINLCEITL
-126 LPDFDKTD
+126 LPDYDKTD
-134 LSLAAA
+134 SALSAA

-155 FCESPDGDAAVIDVT
+155 YCESPDGDAAVFDVT

-187 SNYVTTKFTLK
+187 SNYISTKFSLK
-198 KGSDLVTGVKVF
+198 KASDLVTGVKVF
-210 NDNATVT
+210 EDNAAVT

-222 SINSDVL
+222 TINSDVL
-229 GLVSVTKDAPF
+229 GLVSLKKDEPF
-240 TLTTTRT
+240 TVTTTRT

-252 EEPMRS
+252 DDIMAS

-271 RKHLRDG
+271 RRLLRDG
-278 GPIDKYSV
+278 EEIDKYSV

-291 IEPSDTAAFLR
+291 IEPSDTAAYLG
-302 GEKVEPKKHIV
+302 GECVEPEEHIV
-313 FYIDDAFPAKW
+313 FYIDDAFPSKW
-324 KNAAVRG
+324 KDAAVRG

-339 EDIGF
+339 ENIGF

-349 VKDFPDDD
+349 VRDFPDDD

-385 VDPLSGEIIN
+385 VDPVSGEIIN

-420 PRARAVEMPQ
+420 PRARLAQMPQ
-430 DLLDETM
+430 DLLEETI

-457 SAAYPTDSLRSPSF
+457 SAAWPTDSLRSPSF

-492 PEDVGVS
+492 PEDIGVS
-499 LDPPFLGPYDRYLVK
+499 LDPPYLGPYDRFLVK
-514 YSYSVISGN
+514 YAYSFIP
-523 EDAVLEGWVDENEWN
+523 EDADSVVERWVDENAGD
-538 PVYRYGKQQV
+538 PVYRYGRQQV
-548 RARYD
+548 KARYD

-560 LGDDPIKSSDYGI
+560 LGNDPVRSSEYGI

-583 GEWLEDSAD
+583 GEWADDATD
-592 PDGRIRR
+592 PDGKLRR
-599 ERYKLLVKQ
+599 ERYKLIVKQ
-608 MGRYLSAVSANVGG
+608 MDRYLSAVSANVGG
-622 IYLNESK
+622 IYLNQVK
-629 SGLTSV
+629 SGVSSL
-635 EPAAAVPA
+635 EPAVAVPA
-643 GVQRKSLQWVLDNLL
+643 GVQKESLEWVLDNLL
-658 EIDWLSAEAASC
+658 DMDWLSAEAASC
-670 PKILAV
+670 PRILAV

-700 SYIAGD
+700 SYMARDDI
-706 KGFTLV
+706 FTLV
-712 DWLEAID
+712 DWLKTID
-719 GVIWRGKLTPERMTL
+719 SVIWRGDLTPDRMTI
-734 QKIYVTSLVNAASKK
+734 QKIYVNSLVSAASRK

-759 DDSLTDDPRPD
+759 DDLSSGSLPAD
-770 DSFGQAGYGWQAKV
+770 DSFGPAGYSWQTKV
-784 NIKALNNS
+784 NIKPVNNA
-792 KELFSFELDEL
+792 KELFSFELCEL
-803 RHRLAKLLRSA
+803 QNRLKKLLRSA
-814 NTEVAKAHYLSLI
+814 KNEVAKAHYLSLI
-827 NAIEAGLRAE
+827 DAIESEAQ

>member
-1 MNMTKLEVLLI
+1 MTRCKLLLNT
-12 AVLAL
+12 VLAL
-17 VPLSFTASG
+17 SSISFSASAAAV
-26 KDTADSTSKSGS
+26 ADSTSKAGGK
-38 IYEKTFLKDSSCS
+38 YEKTFVKDPSCVS
-51 TFSCEGGFVKF
+51 YSNADGFVKF
-62 HKIDGRLYMELS
+62 HKVSGKLYMELS
-74 DNAFDKRML
+74 DRAIGKRML
-83 IASTVTAV
+83 MASTVTAV

-96 LPVGHKPTRPLYVRF
+96 LPVGYKPTKPLYVRF
-111 ERPDSLTVNLCEITL
+111 ERPDSLVINLCEITL
-126 LPDFDKTD
+126 LPDYDKTD
-134 LSLAAA
+134 SALSAA

-155 FCESPDGDAAVIDVT
+155 YCESPDGDAAVFDVT

-187 SNYVTTKFTLK
+187 SNYISTKFSLK
-198 KGSDLVTGVKVF
+198 KASDLVTGVKVF
-210 NDNATVT
+210 EDNAAVT

-222 SINSDVL
+222 TINSDVL
-229 GLVSVTKDAPF
+229 GLVSLKKDEPF
-240 TLTTTRT
+240 TVTTTRT

-252 EEPMRS
+252 DDIMAS

-271 RKHLRDG
+271 RRLLRDG
-278 GPIDKYSV
+278 EEIDKYSV

-291 IEPSDTAAFLR
+291 IEPSDTAAYLG
-302 GEKVEPKKHIV
+302 GECVEPEEHIV
-313 FYIDDAFPAKW
+313 FYIDDAFPSKW
-324 KNAAVRG
+324 KDAAVRG

-349 VKDFPDDD
+349 VRDFPDDD

-385 VDPLSGEIIN
+385 VDPVSGEIIN

-420 PRARAVEMPQ
+420 PRARLAQMPQ
-430 DLLDETM
+430 DLLEETI

-457 SAAYPTDSLRSPSF
+457 SAAWPTDSLRSPSF

-492 PEDVGVS
+492 PEDIRVS
-499 LDPPFLGPYDRYLVK
+499 LDPPYLGPYDRFLVK
-514 YSYSVISGN
+514 YAYSFIP
-523 EDAVLEGWVDENEWN
+523 EDADSVVERWVDEKAGD
-538 PVYRYGKQQV
+538 PVYRYGRQQV
-548 RARYD
+548 KARYD

-560 LGDDPIKSSDYGI
+560 LGNDPVRSSEYGI

-583 GEWLEDSAD
+583 GEWADDATD
-592 PDGRIRR
+592 PDGKLRR
-599 ERYKLLVKQ
+599 ERYKLIVKQ
-608 MGRYLSAVSANVGG
+608 MGRYLSAVAANVGG
-622 IYLNESK
+622 IYLNQVK
-629 SGLTSV
+629 SGVSSL
-635 EPAAAVPA
+635 EPAVAVPA
-643 GVQRKSLQWVLDNLL
+643 GVQKESLEWVLDNLL
-658 EIDWLSAEAASC
+658 DMDWLSAEAASC
-670 PKILAV
+670 PRILAV

-700 SYIAGD
+700 SYMARDDI
-706 KGFTLV
+706 FTLV
-712 DWLEAID
+712 DWLKTID
-719 GVIWRGKLTPERMTL
+719 SVIWRGDLTPDRMTI
-734 QKIYVTSLVNAASKK
+734 QKIYVNSLVSAASRK

-759 DDSLTDDPRPD
+759 DDLSSGSLPAD
-770 DSFGQAGYGWQAKV
+770 DSFGPAGYSWQTKV
-784 NIKALNNS
+784 NIKPVNNA
-792 KELFSFELDEL
+792 KELFSFELCEL
-803 RHRLAKLLRSA
+803 QNRLKKLLRSA
-814 NTEVAKAHYLSLI
+814 KNEVAKAHYLSLI
-827 NAIEAGLRAE
+827 DAIESEAQ

>member
-1 MNMTKLEVLLI
+1 MTRCKLLLNT
-12 AVLAL
+12 VLAL
-17 VPLSFTASG
+17 SSISFSASAAAV
-26 KDTADSTSKSGS
+26 ADSTSKAGGK
-38 IYEKTFLKDSSCS
+38 YEKTFVKDPSCVS
-51 TFSCEGGFVKF
+51 YSNADGFVKF
-62 HKIDGRLYMELS
+62 HKVSGKLYMELS
-74 DNAFDKRML
+74 DRAIGKRML
-83 IASTVTAV
+83 MASTVTAV

-96 LPVGHKPTRPLYVRF
+96 LPVGYKPTKPLYVRF
-111 ERPDSLTVNLCEITL
+111 ERPDSLVINLCEITL
-126 LPDFDKTD
+126 LPDYDKTD
-134 LSLAAA
+134 SALSAA

-155 FCESPDGDAAVIDVT
+155 YCESPDGDAAVFDVT

-187 SNYVTTKFTLK
+187 SNYISTKFSLK
-198 KGSDLVTGVKVF
+198 KASDLVTGVKVF
-210 NDNATVT
+210 EDNAAVT

-222 SINSDVL
+222 TINSDVL
-229 GLVSVTKDAPF
+229 GLVSLKKDEPF
-240 TLTTTRT
+240 TVTTTRT

-252 EEPMRS
+252 DDIMAS

-271 RKHLRDG
+271 RRLLRDG
-278 GPIDKYSV
+278 EEIDKYSV

-291 IEPSDTAAFLR
+291 IEPSDTAAYLG
-302 GEKVEPKKHIV
+302 GECVEPEEHIV
-313 FYIDDAFPAKW
+313 FYIDDAFPSKW
-324 KNAAVRG
+324 KDAAVRG

-349 VKDFPDDD
+349 VRDFPDDD

-385 VDPLSGEIIN
+385 VDPVSGEIIN

-420 PRARAVEMPQ
+420 PRARLAQMPQ
-430 DLLDETM
+430 DLLEETI

-457 SAAYPTDSLRSPSF
+457 SAAWPTDSLRSPSF

-482 DYARFNYVAQ
+482 DYSRFNYVAQ
-492 PEDVGVS
+492 PEDIGVS
-499 LDPPFLGPYDRYLVK
+499 LDPPYLGPYDRFLVK
-514 YSYSVISGN
+514 YAYSFIP
-523 EDAVLEGWVDENEWN
+523 EDADSVVERWVDEKAGD
-538 PVYRYGKQQV
+538 PVYRYGRQQV
-548 RARYD
+548 KARYD

-560 LGDDPIKSSDYGI
+560 LGNDPVRSSEYGI

-583 GEWLEDSAD
+583 GEWADDATD
-592 PDGRIRR
+592 PDGKLRR
-599 ERYKLLVKQ
+599 ERYKLIVKQ
-608 MGRYLSAVSANVGG
+608 MGRYLSAVAANVGG
-622 IYLNESK
+622 IYLNQVK
-629 SGLTSV
+629 SGVSSL
-635 EPAAAVPA
+635 EPAVAVPA
-643 GVQRKSLQWVLDNLL
+643 GVQKESLEWVLDNLL
-658 EIDWLSAEAASC
+658 DMDWLSAEAASC
-670 PKILAV
+670 PRILAV

-700 SYIAGD
+700 SYMARDDI
-706 KGFTLV
+706 FTLV
-712 DWLEAID
+712 DWLKTID
-719 GVIWRGKLTPERMTL
+719 SVIWRGDLTPDRMTI
-734 QKIYVTSLVNAASKK
+734 QKIYVNSLVSAASRK

-759 DDSLTDDPRPD
+759 DDLSSGSLPAD
-770 DSFGQAGYGWQAKV
+770 DSFGPAGYSWQTKV
-784 NIKALNNS
+784 NIKPVNNA
-792 KELFSFELDEL
+792 KELFSFELCEL
-803 RHRLAKLLRSA
+803 QNRLKKLLRSA
-814 NTEVAKAHYLSLI
+814 KNEVAKAHYLSLI
-827 NAIEAGLRAE
+827 DAIESEAQ

>member
-1 MNMTKLEVLLI
+1 MTRCKLLLNT
-12 AVLAL
+12 VLAL
-17 VPLSFTASG
+17 SSISFSASAAAV
-26 KDTADSTSKSGS
+26 ADSTSKAGGK
-38 IYEKTFLKDSSCS
+38 YEKTFVKDPSCVS
-51 TFSCEGGFVKF
+51 YSNADGFVKF
-62 HKIDGRLYMELS
+62 HKVSGKLYMELS
-74 DNAFDKRML
+74 DRAIGKRML
-83 IASTVTAV
+83 MASTVTAV

-96 LPVGHKPTRPLYVRF
+96 LPVGYKPTKPLYVRF
-111 ERPDSLTVNLCEITL
+111 ERPDSLVINLCEITL
-126 LPDFDKTD
+126 LPDYDKTD
-134 LSLAAA
+134 SALSAA

-155 FCESPDGDAAVIDVT
+155 YCESPDGDAAVFDVT

-187 SNYVTTKFTLK
+187 SNYISTKFSLK
-198 KGSDLVTGVKVF
+198 KASDLVTGVKVF
-210 NDNATVT
+210 EDNAAVT

-222 SINSDVL
+222 TINSDVL
-229 GLVSVTKDAPF
+229 GLVSLKKDEPF
-240 TLTTTRT
+240 TVTTTRT

-252 EEPMRS
+252 DDIMAS

-271 RKHLRDG
+271 RRLLRDG
-278 GPIDKYSV
+278 EEIDKYSV

-291 IEPSDTAAFLR
+291 IEPSDTAAYLG
-302 GEKVEPKKHIV
+302 GECVEPEEHIV
-313 FYIDDAFPAKW
+313 FYIDDAFPSKW
-324 KNAAVRG
+324 KDAAVRG

-349 VKDFPDDD
+349 VRDFPDDD

-385 VDPLSGEIIN
+385 VDPVSGEIIN

-420 PRARAVEMPQ
+420 PRARLAQMPQ
-430 DLLDETM
+430 DLLEETI

-457 SAAYPTDSLRSPSF
+457 SAAWPTDSLRSPSF

-492 PEDVGVS
+492 PEDIGVS
-499 LDPPFLGPYDRYLVK
+499 LDPPYLGPYDRFLVK
-514 YSYSVISGN
+514 YAYSFIP
-523 EDAVLEGWVDENEWN
+523 EDADSVVERWVDEKAGD
-538 PVYRYGKQQV
+538 PVYRYGRQQV
-548 RARYD
+548 KARYD

-560 LGDDPIKSSDYGI
+560 LGNDPVRSSEYGI

-583 GEWLEDSAD
+583 GEWADDATD
-592 PDGRIRR
+592 PDGKLRR
-599 ERYKLLVKQ
+599 ERYKLIVKQ
-608 MGRYLSAVSANVGG
+608 MGRYLSAVAANVGG
-622 IYLNESK
+622 IYLNQVK
-629 SGLTSV
+629 SGVSSL
-635 EPAAAVPA
+635 EPAVAVPA
-643 GVQRKSLQWVLDNLL
+643 GVQKESLEWVLDNLL
-658 EIDWLSAEAASC
+658 DMDWLSAEAASC
-670 PKILAV
+670 PRILAV

-700 SYIAGD
+700 SYMARDDI
-706 KGFTLV
+706 FTLV
-712 DWLEAID
+712 DWLKTID
-719 GVIWRGKLTPERMTL
+719 SVIWRGDLTPDRMTI
-734 QKIYVTSLVNAASKK
+734 QKIYVNSLVSAASRK

-759 DDSLTDDPRPD
+759 DDLSSGSLPAD
-770 DSFGQAGYGWQAKV
+770 DSLGPAGYSWQTKV
-784 NIKALNNS
+784 NIKPVNNA
-792 KELFSFELDEL
+792 KELFSFELCEL
-803 RHRLAKLLRSA
+803 QNRLKKLLRSA
-814 NTEVAKAHYLSLI
+814 KNEVAKAHYLSLI
-827 NAIEAGLRAE
+827 DAIESEAQ

>member
-1 MNMTKLEVLLI
+1 MTRCKLLLNT
-12 AVLAL
+12 VLAL
-17 VPLSFTASG
+17 SSISFSASAAAV
-26 KDTADSTSKSGS
+26 ADSTSKAGGK
-38 IYEKTFLKDSSCS
+38 YEKTFVNDPSCVS
-51 TFSCEGGFVKF
+51 YSNADGFVKF
-62 HKIDGRLYMELS
+62 HKVSGKLYMELS
-74 DNAFDKRML
+74 DRAIGKRML

-96 LPVGHKPTRPLYVRF
+96 LPVGYKPTKPLYVRF
-111 ERPDSLTVNLCEITL
+111 ERPDSLVINLCEITL
-126 LPDFDKTD
+126 LPDYDKTD
-134 LSLAAA
+134 SALSAA

-155 FCESPDGDAAVIDVT
+155 YCESPDGDAAVFDVT

-187 SNYVTTKFTLK
+187 SNYISTKFSLK
-198 KGSDLVTGVKVF
+198 KASDLVTGVKVF
-210 NDNATVT
+210 EDNAAVT

-222 SINSDVL
+222 TINSDVL
-229 GLVSVTKDAPF
+229 GLVSLKKDEPF
-240 TLTTTRT
+240 TVTTTRT

-252 EEPMRS
+252 DDIMAS

-271 RKHLRDG
+271 RRLLRDG
-278 GPIDKYSV
+278 EEIDKYSV

-291 IEPSDTAAFLR
+291 IEPSDTAAYLG
-302 GEKVEPKKHIV
+302 GECVEPEEHIV
-313 FYIDDAFPAKW
+313 FYIDDAFPSKW
-324 KNAAVRG
+324 KDAAVRG

-349 VKDFPDDD
+349 VRDFPDDD

-385 VDPLSGEIIN
+385 VDPVSGEIIN

-420 PRARAVEMPQ
+420 PRARLAQMPQ
-430 DLLDETM
+430 DLLEETI

-457 SAAYPTDSLRSPSF
+457 SAAWPTDSLRSPSF

-492 PEDVGVS
+492 PEDIGVS
-499 LDPPFLGPYDRYLVK
+499 LDPPYLGPYDRFLVK
-514 YSYSVISGN
+514 YAYSFIP
-523 EDAVLEGWVDENEWN
+523 EDADSVVERWVDEKAGD
-538 PVYRYGKQQV
+538 PVYRYGRQQV
-548 RARYD
+548 KARYD

-560 LGDDPIKSSDYGI
+560 LGNDPVRSSEYGI

-583 GEWLEDSAD
+583 GEWADDATD
-592 PDGRIRR
+592 PDGKLRR
-599 ERYKLLVKQ
+599 ERYKLIVKQ
-608 MGRYLSAVSANVGG
+608 MGRYLSAVAANVGG
-622 IYLNESK
+622 IYLNQVK
-629 SGLTSV
+629 SGVSSL
-635 EPAAAVPA
+635 EPAVAVPA
-643 GVQRKSLQWVLDNLL
+643 GVQKESLEWVLDNLL
-658 EIDWLSAEAASC
+658 DMDWLSAESASC
-670 PKILAV
+670 PRILAV

-700 SYIAGD
+700 SHMARDDI
-706 KGFTLV
+706 FTLV
-712 DWLEAID
+712 DWLKTID
-719 GVIWRGKLTPERMTL
+719 SVIWRGDLTPDRMTI
-734 QKIYVTSLVNAASKK
+734 QKIYVNSLVSAASRK

-759 DDSLTDDPRPD
+759 DDLPSESLPAD
-770 DSFGQAGYGWQAKV
+770 DSFGPAGYSWQTKV
-784 NIKALNNS
+784 NIKPVNNA
-792 KELFSFELDEL
+792 KELFSFELCEL
-803 RHRLAKLLRSA
+803 QNGLKKLLRSA
-814 NTEVAKAHYLSLI
+814 KNEVAKAHYLSLI
-827 NAIEAGLRAE
+827 DAIESEAQ

>member
-1 MNMTKLEVLLI
+1 MTRYKLLLTT
-12 AVLAL
+12 VLAL
-17 VPLSFTASG
+17 SSISFSASAAAV
-26 KDTADSTSKSGS
+26 ADSTSKAGGK
-38 IYEKTFLKDSSCS
+38 YEKTFVKDPSCVS
-51 TFSCEGGFVKF
+51 YSNADGFVKF
-62 HKIDGRLYMELS
+62 HKVSGKLYMELS
-74 DNAFDKRML
+74 DRAIGKRML
-83 IASTVTAV
+83 MASTVTAV

-96 LPVGHKPTRPLYVRF
+96 LPVGYKPTKPLYVRF
-111 ERPDSLTVNLCEITL
+111 ERPDSLVINLCEITL
-126 LPDFDKTD
+126 LPDYDKTD
-134 LSLAAA
+134 SALSAA

-155 FCESPDGDAAVIDVT
+155 YCESPDGDAAVFDVT

-187 SNYVTTKFTLK
+187 SNYISTKFSLK
-198 KGSDLVTGVKVF
+198 KASDLVTGVKVF
-210 NDNATVT
+210 EDNAAVT

-222 SINSDVL
+222 TINSDVL
-229 GLVSVTKDAPF
+229 GLVSLKKDEPF
-240 TLTTTRT
+240 TVTTTRT

-252 EEPMRS
+252 DDIMAS

-271 RKHLRDG
+271 RRLLRDG
-278 GPIDKYSV
+278 EEIDKYSV

-291 IEPSDTAAFLR
+291 IEPSDTAAYLG
-302 GEKVEPKKHIV
+302 GECVEPEEHIV
-313 FYIDDAFPAKW
+313 FYIDDAFPSKW
-324 KNAAVRG
+324 KDAAVRG

-349 VKDFPDDD
+349 VRDFPDDD

-385 VDPLSGEIIN
+385 VDPVSGEIIN

-420 PRARAVEMPQ
+420 PRARLAQMPQ
-430 DLLDETM
+430 DLLEETI

-457 SAAYPTDSLRSPSF
+457 SAAWPTDSLRSPSF

-492 PEDVGVS
+492 PEDIGVS
-499 LDPPFLGPYDRYLVK
+499 LDPPYLGPYDRFLVK
-514 YSYSVISGN
+514 YAYSFIP
-523 EDAVLEGWVDENEWN
+523 EDADSVVERWVDEKAGD
-538 PVYRYGKQQV
+538 PVYRYGRQQV
-548 RARYD
+548 KARYD

-560 LGDDPIKSSDYGI
+560 LGNDPVRSSEYGI

-583 GEWLEDSAD
+583 GEWADDATD
-592 PDGRIRR
+592 PDGKLRR
-599 ERYKLLVKQ
+599 ERYKLIVKQ
-608 MGRYLSAVSANVGG
+608 MGRYLSAVAANVGG
-622 IYLNESK
+622 IYLNQVK
-629 SGLTSV
+629 SGVSSL
-635 EPAAAVPA
+635 EPAVAVPA
-643 GVQRKSLQWVLDNLL
+643 GVQKESLEWVLDNLL
-658 EIDWLSAEAASC
+658 DMDWLSAEAASC
-670 PKILAV
+670 PRILAV

-700 SYIAGD
+700 SYMARDDI
-706 KGFTLV
+706 FTLV
-712 DWLEAID
+712 DWLKTID
-719 GVIWRGKLTPERMTL
+719 SVIWRGDLTPDRMTI
-734 QKIYVTSLVNAASKK
+734 QKIYVNSLVSAASRK

-759 DDSLTDDPRPD
+759 DDLPSGSLPAD
-770 DSFGQAGYGWQAKV
+770 DSFGPAGYSWQTKV
-784 NIKALNNS
+784 NIKPVNNA
-792 KELFSFELDEL
+792 KELFSFELCEL
-803 RHRLAKLLRSA
+803 QNRLKKLLRSA
-814 NTEVAKAHYLSLI
+814 KNEVAKAHYLSLI
-827 NAIEAGLRAE
+827 DAIESEAQ

>member
-1 MNMTKLEVLLI
+1 MTRCKLLLNT
-12 AVLAL
+12 VLAL
-17 VPLSFTASG
+17 SSISFSASAAAV
-26 KDTADSTSKSGS
+26 ADSTSKAGGK
-38 IYEKTFLKDSSCS
+38 YEKTFVKDPSCVS
-51 TFSCEGGFVKF
+51 YSNADGFVKF
-62 HKIDGRLYMELS
+62 HKVSGKLYMELS
-74 DNAFDKRML
+74 DRAIGKRML
-83 IASTVTAV
+83 MASTVTAV

-96 LPVGHKPTRPLYVRF
+96 LPVGYKPTKPLYVRF
-111 ERPDSLTVNLCEITL
+111 ERPDSLVINLCEITL
-126 LPDFDKTD
+126 LPDYDKTD
-134 LSLAAA
+134 SALSAA

-147 TVLETFPL
+147 TVLEIFPL
-155 FCESPDGDAAVIDVT
+155 YCESPDGDAAVFDVT

-187 SNYVTTKFTLK
+187 SNYISTKFSLK
-198 KGSDLVTGVKVF
+198 KASDLVTGVKVF
-210 NDNATVT
+210 EDNAAVT

-222 SINSDVL
+222 TINSDVL
-229 GLVSVTKDAPF
+229 GLVSLKKDEPF
-240 TLTTTRT
+240 TVTTTRT

-252 EEPMRS
+252 DDIMAS

-271 RKHLRDG
+271 RRLLRDG
-278 GPIDKYSV
+278 EEIDKYSV

-291 IEPSDTAAFLR
+291 IEPSDTAAYLG
-302 GEKVEPKKHIV
+302 GECVEPEEHIV
-313 FYIDDAFPAKW
+313 FYIDDAFPSKW
-324 KNAAVRG
+324 KDAAVRG

-349 VKDFPDDD
+349 VRDFPDDD

-385 VDPLSGEIIN
+385 VDPVSGEIIN

-420 PRARAVEMPQ
+420 PRARLAQMPQ
-430 DLLDETM
+430 DLLEETI

-457 SAAYPTDSLRSPSF
+457 SAAWPTDSLRSPSF

-492 PEDVGVS
+492 PEDIGVS
-499 LDPPFLGPYDRYLVK
+499 LDPPYLGPYDRFLVK
-514 YSYSVISGN
+514 YAYSFIP
-523 EDAVLEGWVDENEWN
+523 EDADSVVERWVDEKAGD
-538 PVYRYGKQQV
+538 PVYRYGRQQV
-548 RARYD
+548 KARYD

-560 LGDDPIKSSDYGI
+560 LGNDPVRSSEYGI

-583 GEWLEDSAD
+583 GEWADDATD
-592 PDGRIRR
+592 PDGKLRR
-599 ERYKLLVKQ
+599 ERYKLIVKQ
-608 MGRYLSAVSANVGG
+608 MDRYLSAVAANVGG
-622 IYLNESK
+622 IYLNQVK
-629 SGLTSV
+629 SGVSSL
-635 EPAAAVPA
+635 EPAVAVPA
-643 GVQRKSLQWVLDNLL
+643 VVQKESLEWVLDNLL
-658 EIDWLSAEAASC
+658 DMDWLSAEAASC
-670 PKILAV
+670 PRILAV

-700 SYIAGD
+700 SYMARDDI
-706 KGFTLV
+706 FTLV
-712 DWLEAID
+712 DWLKTID
-719 GVIWRGKLTPERMTL
+719 SVIWRGDLTPDRMTI
-734 QKIYVTSLVNAASKK
+734 QKIYVNSLVSAASRK

-759 DDSLTDDPRPD
+759 DDLSSGSLPAD
-770 DSFGQAGYGWQAKV
+770 DSFGPAGYSWQTKV
-784 NIKALNNS
+784 NIKPVNNA
-792 KELFSFELDEL
+792 KELFSFELCEL
-803 RHRLAKLLRSA
+803 QNRLKKLLRSA
-814 NTEVAKAHYLSLI
+814 KNEVAKAHYLSLI
-827 NAIEAGLRAE
+827 DAIESEAQ

>member
-1 MNMTKLEVLLI
+1 MTRCKLLLNT
-12 AVLAL
+12 VLAL
-17 VPLSFTASG
+17 SSISFSASAAAV
-26 KDTADSTSKSGS
+26 ADSTSKAGGK
-38 IYEKTFLKDSSCS
+38 YEKTFVNDPSCVS
-51 TFSCEGGFVKF
+51 YSNADGFVKF
-62 HKIDGRLYMELS
+62 HKVSGKLYMELS
-74 DNAFDKRML
+74 DRAIGKRML
-83 IASTVTAV
+83 MASTVTAV

-96 LPVGHKPTRPLYVRF
+96 LPVGYKPTKPLYVRF
-111 ERPDSLTVNLCEITL
+111 ERPDSLVINLCEITL
-126 LPDFDKTD
+126 LPDYDKTD
-134 LSLAAA
+134 SALSAA

-155 FCESPDGDAAVIDVT
+155 YCESPDGDAAVFDVT

-187 SNYVTTKFTLK
+187 SNYISTKFSLRK
-198 KGSDLVTGVKVF
+198 ASDLVTGVKVF
-210 NDNATVT
+210 EDNAAVT

-222 SINSDVL
+222 TINSDVL
-229 GLVSVTKDAPF
+229 GLVSLKKDEPF
-240 TLTTTRT
+240 TVTTTRT

-252 EEPMRS
+252 DDIMAS

-271 RKHLRDG
+271 RRLLRDG
-278 GPIDKYSV
+278 EEIDKYSV

-291 IEPSDTAAFLR
+291 IEPSDTAAYLG
-302 GEKVEPKKHIV
+302 GECVEPEEHIV
-313 FYIDDAFPAKW
+313 FYIDDAFPSKW
-324 KNAAVRG
+324 KDAAVRG

-349 VKDFPDDD
+349 VRDFPDDD

-385 VDPLSGEIIN
+385 VDPVSGEIIN

-420 PRARAVEMPQ
+420 PRARLAQMPQ
-430 DLLDETM
+430 DLLEETI

-457 SAAYPTDSLRSPSF
+457 SAAWPTDSLRSPSF

-492 PEDVGVS
+492 PEDIGVS
-499 LDPPFLGPYDRYLVK
+499 LDPPYLGPYDRFLVK
-514 YSYSVISGN
+514 YAYSFIP
-523 EDAVLEGWVDENEWN
+523 EDADSVVERWVDEKAGD
-538 PVYRYGKQQV
+538 PVYRYGRQQV
-548 RARYD
+548 KARYD

-560 LGDDPIKSSDYGI
+560 LGNDPVRSSEYGI

-583 GEWLEDSAD
+583 GEWADDATD
-592 PDGRIRR
+592 PDGKLRR
-599 ERYKLLVKQ
+599 ERYKLIVKQ
-608 MGRYLSAVSANVGG
+608 MGRYLSAVAANVGG
-622 IYLNESK
+622 IYLNQVK
-629 SGLTSV
+629 SGVSSL
-635 EPAAAVPA
+635 EPAVAVPA
-643 GVQRKSLQWVLDNLL
+643 VVQKESLEWVLDNLL
-658 EIDWLSAEAASC
+658 DMDWLSAEAASC
-670 PKILAV
+670 PRILAV

-700 SYIAGD
+700 SYMARDDI
-706 KGFTLV
+706 FTLV
-712 DWLEAID
+712 DWLKTID
-719 GVIWRGKLTPERMTL
+719 SVIWRGDLTPDRMTI
-734 QKIYVTSLVNAASKK
+734 QKIYVNSLVSAASRK

-759 DDSLTDDPRPD
+759 DDLPSESLPAD
-770 DSFGQAGYGWQAKV
+770 DSFGPAGYSWQTKV
-784 NIKALNNS
+784 NIKPVNNA
-792 KELFSFELDEL
+792 KELFSFELCEL
-803 RHRLAKLLRSA
+803 QNRLKKLLRSA
-814 NTEVAKAHYLSLI
+814 KNEVAKAHYLSLI
-827 NAIEAGLRAE
+827 DAIESEAQ

>member
-1 MNMTKLEVLLI
+1 MTRYKLLLTT
-12 AVLAL
+12 VLAL
-17 VPLSFTASG
+17 SSISFSASAAAV
-26 KDTADSTSKSGS
+26 ADSTSKAGGK
-38 IYEKTFLKDSSCS
+38 YEKTFVKDPSCVS
-51 TFSCEGGFVKF
+51 YSNADGFVKF
-62 HKIDGRLYMELS
+62 HKVSGKLYMELS
-74 DNAFDKRML
+74 DRAIGKRML

-96 LPVGHKPTRPLYVRF
+96 LPVGYKPTKPLYVRF
-111 ERPDSLTVNLCEITL
+111 ERPDSLVINLCEITL
-126 LPDFDKTD
+126 LPDYDKTD
-134 LSLAAA
+134 SALSAA

-155 FCESPDGDAAVIDVT
+155 YCESPDGDAAVFDVT

-187 SNYVTTKFTLK
+187 SNYISTKFSLK
-198 KGSDLVTGVKVF
+198 KASDLVTGVKVF
-210 NDNATVT
+210 EDNAAVT

-222 SINSDVL
+222 TINSDVL
-229 GLVSVTKDAPF
+229 GLVSLKKDEPF
-240 TLTTTRT
+240 TVTTTRT

-252 EEPMRS
+252 DDIMAS

-271 RKHLRDG
+271 RRLLRDG
-278 GPIDKYSV
+278 EEIDKYSV

-291 IEPSDTAAFLR
+291 IEPSDTAAYLG
-302 GEKVEPKKHIV
+302 GECVEPEEHIV
-313 FYIDDAFPAKW
+313 FYIDDAFPSKW
-324 KNAAVRG
+324 KDAAVRG

-349 VKDFPDDD
+349 VRDFPDDD

-385 VDPLSGEIIN
+385 VDPVSGEIIN

-420 PRARAVEMPQ
+420 PRARLAQMPQ
-430 DLLDETM
+430 DLLEETI

-457 SAAYPTDSLRSPSF
+457 SAAWPTDSLRSPSF

-492 PEDVGVS
+492 PEDIGVS
-499 LDPPFLGPYDRYLVK
+499 LDPPYLGPYDRFLVK
-514 YSYSVISGN
+514 YAYSFIP
-523 EDAVLEGWVDENEWN
+523 EDADSVVERWVDEKAGE
-538 PVYRYGKQQV
+538 PVYRYGRQQV
-548 RARYD
+548 KARYD

-560 LGDDPIKSSDYGI
+560 LGNDPVRSSEYGI

-583 GEWLEDSAD
+583 GEWADDATD
-592 PDGRIRR
+592 PDGKLRR
-599 ERYKLLVKQ
+599 ERYKLIVKQ

-622 IYLNESK
+622 IYLNQVK
-629 SGLTSV
+629 SGVSSL
-635 EPAAAVPA
+635 EPAVAVPA
-643 GVQRKSLQWVLDNLL
+643 VVQKESLEWVLDNLL
-658 EIDWLSAEAASC
+658 DMDWLSAEAASC
-670 PKILAV
+670 PRILAV

-700 SYIAGD
+700 SYLAGD
-706 KGFTLV
+706 KPFTLA
-712 DWLEAID
+712 DWLQTID
-719 GVIWRGKLTPERMTL
+719 SVIWKGDLTRARMTI
-734 QKIYVTSLVNAASKK
+734 QKMYVNSLVSAASRK

-759 DDSLTDDPRPD
+759 DDLPSGSLPAD
-770 DSFGQAGYGWQAKV
+770 DSFGPAGYSWQTKV
-784 NIKALNNS
+784 NIKPVNNA
-792 KELFSFELDEL
+792 KELFSFELCEL
-803 RHRLAKLLRSA
+803 QNRLKKLLRSA
-814 NTEVAKAHYLSLI
+814 KNEVAKAHYLSLI
-827 NAIEAGLRAE
+827 DAIESEAQ

>member
-1 MNMTKLEVLLI
+1 MTRCKLLLNT
-12 AVLAL
+12 VLAL
-17 VPLSFTASG
+17 SSISFSASAAAV
-26 KDTADSTSKSGS
+26 ADSTSKAGGK
-38 IYEKTFLKDSSCS
+38 YEKTFVKDPSCVS
-51 TFSCEGGFVKF
+51 YSNADGFVKF
-62 HKIDGRLYMELS
+62 HKVSGKLYMELS
-74 DNAFDKRML
+74 DRAIGKRML

-96 LPVGHKPTRPLYVRF
+96 LPVGYKPTKPLYVRF
-111 ERPDSLTVNLCEITL
+111 ERPDSLVINLCEITL
-126 LPDFDKTD
+126 LPDYDKTD
-134 LSLAAA
+134 SSLSAA

-155 FCESPDGDAAVIDVT
+155 YCESPDGDAAVFDVT

-187 SNYVTTKFTLK
+187 SNYISTKFSLK
-198 KGSDLVTGVKVF
+198 KASDLVTGVKVF
-210 NDNATVT
+210 EDNAAVT

-222 SINSDVL
+222 TINSDVL
-229 GLVSVTKDAPF
+229 GLVSLKKDEPF
-240 TLTTTRT
+240 TVTTTRT

-252 EEPMRS
+252 DDIMAS

-271 RKHLRDG
+271 RRLLRDG
-278 GPIDKYSV
+278 EEIDKYSV

-291 IEPSDTAAFLR
+291 IEPSDTAAYLG
-302 GEKVEPKKHIV
+302 GECVEPEEHIV
-313 FYIDDAFPAKW
+313 FYIDDAFPSKW
-324 KNAAVRG
+324 KDAAVRG

-349 VKDFPDDD
+349 VRDFPDDD

-385 VDPLSGEIIN
+385 VDPVSGEIIN

-420 PRARAVEMPQ
+420 PRARLAQMPQ
-430 DLLDETM
+430 DLLEETI

-457 SAAYPTDSLRSPSF
+457 SAAWPTDSLRSPSF

-492 PEDVGVS
+492 PEDIGVS
-499 LDPPFLGPYDRYLVK
+499 LDPPYLGPYDRFLVK
-514 YSYSVISGN
+514 YAYSFIP
-523 EDAVLEGWVDENEWN
+523 EDADSVVERWVDEKAGD
-538 PVYRYGKQQV
+538 PVYRYGRQQV
-548 RARYD
+548 KARYD

-560 LGDDPIKSSDYGI
+560 LGNDPVRSSEYGI

-583 GEWLEDSAD
+583 GEWADDATD
-592 PDGRIRR
+592 PDGKLRR
-599 ERYKLLVKQ
+599 ERYKLIVKQ
-608 MGRYLSAVSANVGG
+608 MGRYLSAVAANVGG
-622 IYLNESK
+622 IYLNQVK
-629 SGLTSV
+629 SGVSSL
-635 EPAAAVPA
+635 EPAVAVPA
-643 GVQRKSLQWVLDNLL
+643 GVQKESLEWVLDNLL
-658 EIDWLSAEAASC
+658 DMDWLSAEAASC
-670 PKILAV
+670 PRILAV

-700 SYIAGD
+700 SYMARDDI
-706 KGFTLV
+706 FTLV
-712 DWLEAID
+712 DWLKTID
-719 GVIWRGKLTPERMTL
+719 SVIWRGDLTPDRMTI
-734 QKIYVTSLVNAASKK
+734 QKIYVNSLVSAASRK

-759 DDSLTDDPRPD
+759 DDLSSGSLPAD
-770 DSFGQAGYGWQAKV
+770 DSFGPAGYSWQTKV
-784 NIKALNNS
+784 NIKPVNNA
-792 KELFSFELDEL
+792 KELFSFELCEL
-803 RHRLAKLLRSA
+803 QNRLKKLLRSA
-814 NTEVAKAHYLSLI
+814 KNEVAKAHYLSLI
-827 NAIEAGLRAE
+827 DAIESEAQ

>member
-1 MNMTKLEVLLI
+1 MTRCKLLLNT
-12 AVLAL
+12 VLAL
-17 VPLSFTASG
+17 SSISFSASAAAV
-26 KDTADSTSKSGS
+26 ADSTSKAGGK
-38 IYEKTFLKDSSCS
+38 YEKTFVNDPSCVS
-51 TFSCEGGFVKF
+51 YSNADGFVKF
-62 HKIDGRLYMELS
+62 HKVSGKLYMELS
-74 DNAFDKRML
+74 DRAIGKRML
-83 IASTVTAV
+83 MASTVTAV

-96 LPVGHKPTRPLYVRF
+96 LPVGYKPTKPLYVRF
-111 ERPDSLTVNLCEITL
+111 ERPDSLVINLCEITL
-126 LPDFDKTD
+126 LPDYDKTD
-134 LSLAAA
+134 SALSAA

-155 FCESPDGDAAVIDVT
+155 YCESPDGDAAVFDVT

-187 SNYVTTKFTLK
+187 SNYISTKFSLK
-198 KGSDLVTGVKVF
+198 KASDLVTGVKVF
-210 NDNATVT
+210 EDNAAVT

-222 SINSDVL
+222 TINSDVL
-229 GLVSVTKDAPF
+229 GLVSLKKDEPF
-240 TLTTTRT
+240 TVTTTRT

-252 EEPMRS
+252 DDIMAS

-271 RKHLRDG
+271 RRLLRDG
-278 GPIDKYSV
+278 EEIDKYSV

-291 IEPSDTAAFLR
+291 IEPSDTAAYLG
-302 GEKVEPKKHIV
+302 GECVEPEEHIV
-313 FYIDDAFPAKW
+313 FYIDDAFPSKW
-324 KNAAVRG
+324 KDAAVRG

-349 VKDFPDDD
+349 VRDFPDDD

-385 VDPLSGEIIN
+385 VDPVSGEIIN

-420 PRARAVEMPQ
+420 PRARLAQMPQ
-430 DLLDETM
+430 DLLEETI

-457 SAAYPTDSLRSPSF
+457 SAAWPTDSLRSPSF

-482 DYARFNYVAQ
+482 DYARFDYVAQ
-492 PEDVGVS
+492 PEDIGVS
-499 LDPPFLGPYDRYLVK
+499 LDPPYLGPYDRFLVK
-514 YSYSVISGN
+514 YAYSFIP
-523 EDAVLEGWVDENEWN
+523 EDADSVVERWVDEKAGD
-538 PVYRYGKQQV
+538 PVYRYGRQQV
-548 RARYD
+548 KARYD

-560 LGDDPIKSSDYGI
+560 LGNDPVRSSEYGI

-583 GEWLEDSAD
+583 GEWADDATD
-592 PDGRIRR
+592 PDGKLRR
-599 ERYKLLVKQ
+599 ERYKLIVKQ
-608 MGRYLSAVSANVGG
+608 MGRYLSAVAANVGG
-622 IYLNESK
+622 IYLNQVK
-629 SGLTSV
+629 SGVSSL
-635 EPAAAVPA
+635 EPAVAVPA
-643 GVQRKSLQWVLDNLL
+643 GVQKESLEWVLDNLL
-658 EIDWLSAEAASC
+658 DMDWLSAESASC
-670 PKILAV
+670 PRILAV

-700 SYIAGD
+700 SHMARDDI
-706 KGFTLV
+706 FTLV
-712 DWLEAID
+712 DWLKTID
-719 GVIWRGKLTPERMTL
+719 SVIWRGDLTPDRMTI
-734 QKIYVTSLVNAASKK
+734 QKIYVNSLVSAASRK

-759 DDSLTDDPRPD
+759 DDLSSGSLPAD
-770 DSFGQAGYGWQAKV
+770 DSFGPAGYSWQTKV
-784 NIKALNNS
+784 NIKPVNNA
-792 KELFSFELDEL
+792 KELFSFELCEL
-803 RHRLAKLLRSA
+803 QNRLKKLLRSA
-814 NTEVAKAHYLSLI
+814 KNEVAKAHYLSLI
-827 NAIEAGLRAE
+827 DAIESEAQ

>member
-1 MNMTKLEVLLI
+1 MTRCKLLLNT
-12 AVLAL
+12 VLAL
-17 VPLSFTASG
+17 SSISFSASAAAV
-26 KDTADSTSKSGS
+26 ADSTSKAGGK
-38 IYEKTFLKDSSCS
+38 YEKTFVNDPSCVS
-51 TFSCEGGFVKF
+51 YSNADGFVKF
-62 HKIDGRLYMELS
+62 HKVSGKLYMELS
-74 DNAFDKRML
+74 DRAIGKRML
-83 IASTVTAV
+83 MASTVTAV

-96 LPVGHKPTRPLYVRF
+96 LPVGYKPTKPLYVRF
-111 ERPDSLTVNLCEITL
+111 ERPDSLVINLCEITL
-126 LPDFDKTD
+126 LPDYDKTD
-134 LSLAAA
+134 SALSAA

-155 FCESPDGDAAVIDVT
+155 YCESPDGDAAVFDVT

-187 SNYVTTKFTLK
+187 SNYISTKFSLIK
-198 KGSDLVTGVKVF
+198 ASDLVTGVKVF
-210 NDNATVT
+210 EDNAAVT

-222 SINSDVL
+222 TINSDVL
-229 GLVSVTKDAPF
+229 CLVSLKKDEPF
-240 TLTTTRT
+240 TVTTTRT

-252 EEPMRS
+252 DDIMAS

-271 RKHLRDG
+271 RRLLRDG
-278 GPIDKYSV
+278 EEIDKYSV

-291 IEPSDTAAFLR
+291 IEPSDTAAYLG
-302 GEKVEPKKHIV
+302 GECVEPEEHIV
-313 FYIDDAFPAKW
+313 FYIDDAFPSKW
-324 KNAAVRG
+324 KDAAVRG

-349 VKDFPDDD
+349 VRDFPDDD

-385 VDPLSGEIIN
+385 VDPVSGEIIN

-420 PRARAVEMPQ
+420 PRARLAQMPQ
-430 DLLDETM
+430 DLLEETI

-457 SAAYPTDSLRSPSF
+457 SAAWPTDSLRSPSF

-492 PEDVGVS
+492 PEDIGVS
-499 LDPPFLGPYDRYLVK
+499 LDPPYLGPYDRFLVK
-514 YSYSVISGN
+514 YAYSFIP
-523 EDAVLEGWVDENEWN
+523 EDADSVVERWVDEKAGD
-538 PVYRYGKQQV
+538 PVYRYGRQQV
-548 RARYD
+548 KARYD

-560 LGDDPIKSSDYGI
+560 LGNDPVRSSEYGI

-583 GEWLEDSAD
+583 GEWADDATD
-592 PDGRIRR
+592 PDGKLRR
-599 ERYKLLVKQ
+599 ERYKLIVKQ
-608 MGRYLSAVSANVGG
+608 MGRYLSAVAANVGG
-622 IYLNESK
+622 IYLNQVK
-629 SGLTSV
+629 SGVSSL
-635 EPAAAVPA
+635 EPAVAVPA
-643 GVQRKSLQWVLDNLL
+643 VVQKESLEWVLDNLL
-658 EIDWLSAEAASC
+658 DMDWLSAEAASC
-670 PKILAV
+670 PRILAV

-700 SYIAGD
+700 SYMARDDI
-706 KGFTLV
+706 FTLV
-712 DWLEAID
+712 DWLKTID
-719 GVIWRGKLTPERMTL
+719 SVIWRGDLTPDRMTI
-734 QKIYVTSLVNAASKK
+734 QKIYVNSLVSAASRK

-759 DDSLTDDPRPD
+759 DDLPSESLPAD
-770 DSFGQAGYGWQAKV
+770 DSFGPAGYSWQTKV
-784 NIKALNNS
+784 NIKPVNNA
-792 KELFSFELDEL
+792 KELFSFELCEL
-803 RHRLAKLLRSA
+803 QNRLKKLLRSA
-814 NTEVAKAHYLSLI
+814 KNEVAKAHYLSLI
-827 NAIEAGLRAE
+827 DAIESEAQ